1 MKTVVNNITIYEKD
15 HAANVNANAY
25 QTQGLGSLPDAK
37 SAYVDAAFQAE
48 CVLKIEYP
56 AKGTNAGLLKEERI
70 LQSKINDTDV
80 QLMRIYDLKKSLDG
94 NTFTVLAEPLFND
107 VRKHFMPVLDIPE
120 QVGILVAWQRATSVA
135 KPAINTN
142 LYKIALEGGATTS
155 MGTQH
160 MEQANLLQFFAG
172 KEGSLL
178 QMRNPLEFKKDNGT
192 MIISRR
198 LGREHAISGV
208 YTRNLKG
215 LEYTINTQDVVTAYY
230 PFAKYKPE
238 GSDEETLIELPNKVI
253 VQDNA
258 SLYTGNTK
266 PIDFSEDETVKD
278 VATLQTAFDAYV
290 LANEAE
296 RTPSI
301 SAKVDLITLRNQQGY
316 ENFVEWQTVQ
326 LGDGVDVYHPE
337 WDITLSARLMK
348 YQYNILTDRYESLEI
363 GDIKRTFLDDI
374 NNNFTNVSG
383 EITDAVNNVDLSDVR
398 NAIKDLGEKTDQN
411 TNDLNIVDGA
421 LNAVRDNVGNLT
433 TTVGEQGQLIN
444 DQGQKINSQGQ
455 LIDEYG
461 RAINDQGQLINSQGQ
476 LINSYG
482 ITINEHGQMINDQ
495 GQLIDGHSRAIN
507 EQGQLIDSQGN
518 LINSQGQKIN
528 EQGEIIDGQQT
539 TINEI
544 VDQLSD
550 VVTLPQTEALL
561 EEMGREITGN
571 NGGNVVL
578 DPPTRPERILI
589 MDTASLSTAKNVIQ
603 MNKSGIAFSTSG
615 QNGPFTSAWTI
626 DGIFN
631 AKWIQTG
638 ILSGN
643 NLQINL
649 DTGEVTF
656 VKGTIRNADL
666 TFLIDITTGQIA
678 SRGEIPAIGGTGTN
692 ITGFD
697 LKNGRL
703 DFISGAFGNAT
714 ANYGGLRTLP
724 QAGQSVYPSGSRG
737 RGWFAGS
744 APTITLQMGD
754 PVEAVWQTHKRAV
767 LLASTDYIEP
777 ETTELAGTPRSGYG
791 TYSDGGGYENMRGA
805 GMGVNQRYAPDT
817 SSAFVDDIGGNVS
830 QAWMFGRHGVFLA
843 SGYSYDSTIQGTGQY
858 MYPML
863 RLGMGI
869 VTKLNNAESIKQLA
883 STAQLV
889 SGYKIDMRSRIIQ
902 FWVGDSGKFEVIAK
916 RTDINSGGGD
926 SSFYGGMSFGQ
937 DSGGGKVWSKAI
949 YDRTTSSAANMF
961 ISNGGI
967 LARVSSARKYKTEI
981 TKPTE
986 IVEKAE
992 KILQIEPAQWKDK
1005 AEIKLTG
1012 DSKLYHGFIADEFHD
1027 LGLTEVVQ
1035 YNEDG
1040 EVEGLSYDRLTIYLL
1055 PLIKNLYKEIAELK
1069 KAKLEFSH
1077 KR

>member
-198 LGREHAISGV
+198 IGREHAISGV

-278 VATLQTAFDAYV
+278 AATLQTAFDAYV

-518 LINSQGQKIN
+518 LINSQGQKIDS
-528 EQGEIIDGQQT
+528 QGKIIDDQQT

-589 MDTASLSTAKNVIQ
+589 MDTASLATAKNVIQ
-603 MNKSGIAFSTSG
+603 MNQAGIAFSTNG
-615 QNGPFTSAWTI
+615 KDGPFTSAWTI

-666 TFLIDITTGQIA
+666 TFVMDITTGQIG
-678 SRGEIPAIGGTGTN
+678 SRGEFLSPNNTGETLPA
-692 ITGFD
+692 GFN
-697 LKNGRL
+697 LMQGRL
-703 DFISGAFGNAT
+703 DFYAGTFGEASVSFGGIRTETHSGQYLENGIW
-714 ANYGGLRTLP
+714 
-724 QAGQSVYPSGSRG
+724 QAGIWSGSLPAIALRMDN
-737 RGWFAGS
+737 
-744 APTITLQMGD
+744 PD
-754 PVEAVWQTHKRAV
+754 VNVWQSRNRAV
-767 LLASTDYIEP
+767 LLSSSDYQEP
-777 ETTELAGTPRSGYG
+777 YTINHLWSPTWLGYG
-791 TYSDGGGYENMRGA
+791 DVSGAVTKQNIVGGGIGVAQRGSYLDEA
-805 GMGVNQRYAPDT
+805 KMPKT
-817 SSAFVDDIGGNVS
+817 E
-830 QAWMFGRHGVFLA
+830 AWMIARHGVFLA
-843 SGYSYDSTIQGTGQY
+843 SGYAYESTVNGG
-858 MYPML
+858 
-863 RLGMGI
+863 
-869 VTKLNNAESIKQLA
+869 TKLTPSLVLGRGVVASGATAFEKELA
-883 STAQLV
+883 ATSTLTAGFKVELKAKNV
-889 SGYKIDMRSRIIQ
+889 VA
-902 FWVGDSGKFEVIAK
+902 WVGSTGDFRVQGMRTASGSANLVM
-916 RTDINSGGGD
+916 DGSGNI
-926 SSFYGGMSFGQ
+926 
-937 DSGGGKVWSKAI
+937 KK
-949 YDRTTSSAANMF
+949 
-961 ISNGGI
+961 
-967 LARVSSARKYKTEI
+967 VSSARKYKTAIKHLDELS
-981 TKPTE
+981 
-986 IVEKAE
+986 EKAE
-992 KILQIEPAQWKDK
+992 RMLKITPAKWVDK
-1005 AEIKLTG
+1005 EALKNYND
-1012 DSKLYHGFIADEFHD
+1012 DSSYYGFIADEFHE

-1035 YNEDG
+1035 YNEQG
-1040 EVEGLSYDRLTIYLL
+1040 EVESLSYDRLSIYLL

-1069 KAKLEFSH
+1069 KQH
-1077 KR
+1077 

>member
-135 KPAINTN
+135 KPAVNTN

-230 PFAKYKPE
+230 PFAKYKEE

-411 TNDLNIVDGA
+411 TSDLNIIDGA
-421 LNAVRDNVGNLT
+421 LNAVQGDLGNLT
-433 TTVGEQGQLIN
+433 STV
-444 DQGQKINSQGQ
+444 DSQGR
-455 LIDEYG
+455 L
-461 RAINDQGQLINSQGQ
+461 
-476 LINSYG
+476 
-482 ITINEHGQMINDQ
+482 INDQ
-495 GQLIDGHSRAIN
+495 GQLIDGHGRLIN
-507 EQGQLIDSQGN
+507 EQGDLINSQGET
-518 LINSQGQKIN
+518 INSQGQKIDS
-528 EQGEIIDGQQT
+528 QGKIINDQQT

-589 MDTASLSTAKNVIQ
+589 MDTTSLATAKNVIQ
-603 MNKSGIAFSTSG
+603 MNQAGMAFSTNG
-615 QNGPFTSAWTI
+615 KDGPFTSAWTI

-666 TFLIDITTGQIA
+666 TFVMDITTGQIG
-678 SRGEIPAIGGTGTN
+678 SRGEFLSPNNTGETLPA
-692 ITGFD
+692 GFN
-697 LKNGRL
+697 LMQGRL
-703 DFISGAFGNAT
+703 DFYAGTFGEASVSYGGITTETHSGMYLEGAQWQRGAWSGFRPAIALRMANVDTAVWQSRSRATLLSTAPYIEPTVAQITGRTYVTGYNFTTGNKPPLISGAG
-714 ANYGGLRTLP
+714 
-724 QAGQSVYPSGSRG
+724 
-737 RGWFAGS
+737 
-744 APTITLQMGD
+744 I
-754 PVEAVWQTHKRAV
+754 
-767 LLASTDYIEP
+767 
-777 ETTELAGTPRSGYG
+777 
-791 TYSDGGGYENMRGA
+791 
-805 GMGVNQRYAPDT
+805 GVNQNGASKDE
-817 SSAFVDDIGGNVS
+817 GGDFIS
-830 QAWMFGRHGVFLA
+830 QAWMFARNGVTLA
-843 SGYSYDSTIQGTGQY
+843 SGYSYDSTINGGTY
-858 MYPML
+858 ELIPSL
-863 RLGMGI
+863 SLGTTTVYSGD
-869 VTKLNNAESIKQLA
+869 TESVKQLA
-883 STAQLV
+883 ATATLQAGFKVAIQSRNVYFTIGSSGDFRVQGMRTASGSANLV
-889 SGYKIDMRSRIIQ
+889 MDGSGNIK
-902 FWVGDSGKFEVIAK
+902 K
-916 RTDINSGGGD
+916 
-926 SSFYGGMSFGQ
+926 
-937 DSGGGKVWSKAI
+937 
-949 YDRTTSSAANMF
+949 
-961 ISNGGI
+961 
-967 LARVSSARKYKTEI
+967 VSSARKYKTAIKHLDEI
-981 TKPTE
+981 S
-986 IVEKAE
+986 EKAE
-992 KILQIEPAQWKDK
+992 RMLEITPAKWVDK
-1005 AEIKLTG
+1005 EALKNYND
-1012 DSKLYHGFIADEFHD
+1012 DSSYYGFIADEFHE

-1035 YNEDG
+1035 YNEQG
-1040 EVEGLSYDRLTIYLL
+1040 EVESLSYDRLSIYLL

-1069 KAKLEFSH
+1069 KPN
-1077 KR
+1077 

>member
-1 MKTVVNNITIYEKD
+1 MKTIANVISIYEKD
-15 HAANVNANAY
+15 HAANVNTNAY
-25 QTQGLGSLPDAK
+25 QTQGLGTLPDAK
-37 SAYVDAAFQAE
+37 AAFVEGQFQEE
-48 CVLKIEYP
+48 CILTLQYP
-56 AKGTNAGLLKEERI
+56 ANGSNAGLLKEERI
-70 LQSKINDTDV
+70 LQSKINDTDI
-80 QLMRIYDLKKSLDG
+80 QLMRIYEVRKSLDG
-94 NTFTVLAEPLFND
+94 NMFTVLAEPLFND
-107 VRKHFMPVLDIPE
+107 VRKNFIPLLDITE
-120 QVGILVAWQRATSVA
+120 QVGILVAWQRAVALA
-135 KPAINTN
+135 KPALNTN

-198 LGREHAISGV
+198 LGREHAISAV
-208 YTRNLKG
+208 YTRNLNG

-238 GSDEETLIELPNKVI
+238 GSEEEILIELPNKVI

-258 SLYTGNTK
+258 ALYNGTTK
-266 PIDFSEDETVKD
+266 TVDFSEDETVKD
-278 VATLQTAFDAYV
+278 VATLQTAFDTYV

-296 RTPSI
+296 RTPNI
-301 SAKVDLITLRNQQGY
+301 SAKVDLITLRNQRGY
-316 ENFVEWQTVQ
+316 EKFIGWQTVQ
-326 LGDGVDVYHPE
+326 LGDGVDVYHPD

-348 YQYNILTDRYESLEI
+348 YHYNILTDRYESLEI

-374 NNNFTNVSG
+374 NNNFNNVTND
-383 EITDAVNNVDLSDVR
+383 INNAVNDADLSDVR
-398 NAIKDLGEKTDQN
+398 QAIKDLGEKTEQN

-421 LNAVRDNVGNLT
+421 LDAVRDNVGNLT

-455 LIDEYG
+455 LIDDYG

-482 ITINEHGQMINDQ
+482 LTINEHGQLINDQ

-507 EQGQLIDSQGN
+507 SQGQ
-518 LINSQGQKIN
+518 LINSQGELINAQGQKIDA
-528 EQGEIIDGQQT
+528 QGNIIDGQQT
-539 TINEI
+539 QIDEI
-544 VDQLSD
+544 VGQLSD

-589 MDTASLSTAKNVIQ
+589 MDTASLATAKNVIQ
-603 MNKSGIAFSTSG
+603 MNQSGMAFSTSG
-615 QNGPFTSAWTI
+615 KDGPFTSAWTI

-678 SRGEIPAIGGTGTN
+678 SRGEVPAITGSGTN
-692 ITGFD
+692 TVGFD
-697 LKNGRL
+697 IKNGTL
-703 DFISGAFGNAT
+703 DLIAGTWGNAST
-714 ANYGGLRTLP
+714 NYGGLRTLP
-724 QAGQSVYPSGSRG
+724 FAGQNITPSGSRS
-737 RGWFAGS
+737 RGDWAGT
-744 APTITLQMGD
+744 APAIAIQMGS
-754 PVEAVWQTHKRAV
+754 PVDALWQTHKRVA
-767 LLASTDYIEP
+767 LLASSDYVEP
-777 ETTELAGTPRSGYG
+777 SRTNLDRTYFNGYG
-791 TYSDGGGYENMRGA
+791 SNGDGTGLNMVGA
-805 GMGVNQRYAPDT
+805 GVGVYQNYSPN
-817 SSAFVDDIGGNVS
+817 SNMYVDEIDGYVS
-830 QAWMFGRHGVFLA
+830 EAWMFGRHGVTLA
-843 SGYSYDSTIQGTGQY
+843 SGYAYESMINGGRLIYPSIQIGQSKVLKGNTLESTKQQASTILMQAGWQIEARARNIRLWAGTTGK
-858 MYPML
+858 
-863 RLGMGI
+863 
-869 VTKLNNAESIKQLA
+869 VTIEA
-883 STAQLV
+883 
-889 SGYKIDMRSRIIQ
+889 R
-902 FWVGDSGKFEVIAK
+902 
-916 RTDINSGGGD
+916 RTDINTGGGD
-926 SSFYGGMSFGQ
+926 SASYGGMSFGA
-937 DSGGGKVWSKAI
+937 DSTRGRVWSMAV
-949 YDRTTSSAANMF
+949 YDRTYSGSANMF
-961 ISNGGI
+961 ITSAGTLG
-967 LARVSSARKYKTEI
+967 RVTSARKYKTEI
-981 TKPTE
+981 TKPQE
-986 IVEKAE
+986 VVEKAE

-1005 AEIKLTG
+1005 AEIKTHG
-1012 DSKLYHGFIADEFHD
+1012 DSKLYYGFIADEFHD
-1027 LGLTEVVQ
+1027 IGLTEVVQ
-1035 YNEDG
+1035 YNDEG

-1069 KAKLEFSH
+1069 KQN
-1077 KR
+1077 

>member
-1 MKTVVNNITIYEKD
+1 MKTVTNTITIYDKD
-15 HAANVNANAY
+15 HAANTNADAY
-25 QTQGLGSLPDAK
+25 RTQGLGTLPDAK
-37 SAYVDAAFQAE
+37 AAWVEGEFQEATI
-48 CVLKIEYP
+48 LHLTYP

-70 LQSKINDTDV
+70 LQTKINDTDV
-80 QLMRIYDLKKSLDG
+80 QLMRIYELRKSLDG

-107 VRKHFMPVLDIPE
+107 VRKNFIPLLDIQE
-120 QVGILVAWQRATSVA
+120 QVGILVAWQRATALA
-135 KPAINTN
+135 KPPVNTN

-155 MGTQH
+155 MATQH

-192 MIISRR
+192 MVISRR
-198 LGREHAISGV
+198 LGRENAISAV

-215 LEYTINTQDVVTAYY
+215 LDYTINTQEVVTAYY

-238 GSDEETLIELPNKVI
+238 DSEEEILIELPNKVI

-258 SLYTGNTK
+258 SLYNGTTK
-266 PIDFSEDETVKD
+266 TLDFSDDETVKD

-290 LANEAE
+290 AANEAE
-296 RTPSI
+296 RTPSV
-301 SAKVDLITLRNQQGY
+301 SAKVDIIALRNQAGY
-316 ENFVEWQTVQ
+316 EKFIGWQTVQ
-326 LGDGVDVYHPE
+326 LGDGVDVYHPD

-348 YQYNILTDRYESLEI
+348 YNYNILTDTYDSLEI

-374 NNNFTNVSG
+374 NNNFNNVST

-398 NAIKDLGEKTDQN
+398 EAIKDLGEKTDQN
-411 TNDLNIVDGA
+411 TSDLNILDGSLTAVEGELGSLTSTVD
-421 LNAVRDNVGNLT
+421 
-433 TTVGEQGQLIN
+433 
-444 DQGQKINSQGQ
+444 SQGR
-455 LIDEYG
+455 L
-461 RAINDQGQLINSQGQ
+461 
-476 LINSYG
+476 
-482 ITINEHGQMINDQ
+482 INDQ
-495 GQLIDGHSRAIN
+495 GQLIDGHGRLIN
-507 EQGQLIDSQGN
+507 EQGDLINSQGET
-518 LINSQGQKIN
+518 INSQGQKIDA
-528 EQGEIIDGQQT
+528 QGKVIDGQQT
-539 TINEI
+539 KIDEI

-589 MDTASLSTAKNVIQ
+589 MDTANLATAKNVIQ
-603 MNKSGIAFSTSG
+603 MNQAGIAFSTNG
-615 QNGPFTSAWTI
+615 KDGPFTSAWTI

-656 VKGTIRNADL
+656 VKGTIRNAEL

-724 QAGQSVYPSGSRG
+724 QAGMATQASGTKT
-737 RGWFAGS
+737 RGWWAGS

-754 PVEAVWQTHKRAV
+754 PVDELWQTHKRAV

-777 ETTELAGTPRSGYG
+777 EATSLAGSYFSGYG
-791 TYSDGGGYENMRGA
+791 TYTSGGSSENMRGA
-805 GMGVNQRYAPDT
+805 GIGINQNYAPSGST
-817 SSAFVDDIGGNVS
+817 AWVDEIGGNVS
-830 QAWMFGRHGVFLA
+830 QAWMFGRHGVVLA
-843 SGYSYDSTIQGTGQY
+843 SGYAYDSGFSGAKY

-863 RLGMGI
+863 RLGMGV

-883 STAQLV
+883 ATTQLS
-889 SGYKIDMRSRIIQ
+889 SGYKIDMRSKFFQ
-902 FWVGDSGKFEVIAK
+902 FWVSDTGKFEVLARRIDLG
-916 RTDINSGGGD
+916 TGGGGD
-926 SSFYGGMSFGQ
+926 NSMYGGMSFGS
-937 DSGGGKVWSKAI
+937 DGSGGRVWSTAI
-949 YDRTTSSAANMF
+949 YQRTYSGSATMTVTSA
-961 ISNGGI
+961 GTLG
-967 LARVSSARKYKTEI
+967 RVTSARKYKTEI
-981 TKPTE
+981 TKPQE

-1005 AEIKLTG
+1005 AEIKTHG
-1012 DSKLYHGFIADEFHD
+1012 DSKYYHGFIADEFHE

-1035 YNEDG
+1035 YNDEG

-1069 KAKLEFSH
+1069 KQN
-1077 KR
+1077 

>member
-1 MKTVVNNITIYEKD
+1 MKTVLNNITIYEKD

-476 LINSYG
+476 LINEYG
-482 ITINEHGQMINDQ
+482 ITINEQGQMINDQ

-518 LINSQGQKIN
+518 LINSQGQKIDS
-528 EQGEIIDGQQT
+528 QGKIIDDQQT

-550 VVTLPQTEALL
+550 MVTLPQTEALL

-589 MDTASLSTAKNVIQ
+589 MDTPNLATAKKVIQ
-603 MNKSGIAFSTSG
+603 MNQNGMAFSTTG
-615 QNGPFTSAWTI
+615 KDGPFTSAWTI

-666 TFLIDITTGQIA
+666 TFVMDITTGQIG
-678 SRGEIPAIGGTGTN
+678 SRGEFLSPNNTGETLPA
-692 ITGFD
+692 GFN
-697 LKNGRL
+697 LMQGRL
-703 DFISGAFGNAT
+703 DFYAGTFGEASVSYGGITTETHSGMYLEGAQWQRGAWSGFRPAIALRMANVDTAVWQSRSRATLLSTTPYIEPTVAQITGRTYVTGYNFTTGNKPPLISGAG
-714 ANYGGLRTLP
+714 
-724 QAGQSVYPSGSRG
+724 
-737 RGWFAGS
+737 
-744 APTITLQMGD
+744 I
-754 PVEAVWQTHKRAV
+754 
-767 LLASTDYIEP
+767 
-777 ETTELAGTPRSGYG
+777 
-791 TYSDGGGYENMRGA
+791 
-805 GMGVNQRYAPDT
+805 GVNQNGASKDE
-817 SSAFVDDIGGNVS
+817 GGDFIS
-830 QAWMFGRHGVFLA
+830 QAWMFARNGVTLA
-843 SGYSYDSTIQGTGQY
+843 SGYSYDSTINGGTY
-858 MYPML
+858 ELIPSL
-863 RLGMGI
+863 SLGTTTVYSGDTDA
-869 VTKLNNAESIKQLA
+869 VKQLA
-883 STAQLV
+883 ATATLQAGFKVAIQSRNVYFTVGSSGDFRVQGMRTASGSANLV
-889 SGYKIDMRSRIIQ
+889 MDGSGNIK
-902 FWVGDSGKFEVIAK
+902 K
-916 RTDINSGGGD
+916 
-926 SSFYGGMSFGQ
+926 
-937 DSGGGKVWSKAI
+937 
-949 YDRTTSSAANMF
+949 
-961 ISNGGI
+961 
-967 LARVSSARKYKTEI
+967 VSSARKYKTAIKHLDELS
-981 TKPTE
+981 
-986 IVEKAE
+986 EKAE
-992 KILQIEPAQWKDK
+992 RMLEITPAKWVDK
-1005 AEIKLTG
+1005 EALKNYND
-1012 DSKLYHGFIADEFHD
+1012 DSSYYGFIADEFHE

-1035 YNEDG
+1035 YNEAG
-1040 EVEGLSYDRLTIYLL
+1040 EVESLSYDRLTIYLL

-1069 KAKLEFSH
+1069 SKN
-1077 KR
+1077 

>member
-1 MKTVVNNITIYEKD
+1 MKTIANVISIYEKD

-25 QTQGLGSLPDAK
+25 QTQGLGTLPDAK
-37 SAYVDAAFQAE
+37 AAFVEGQFQEE
-48 CVLKIEYP
+48 CVLTLQYP
-56 AKGTNAGLLKEERI
+56 ANGSNASLLKEERI
-70 LQSKINDTDV
+70 LQSKINDTDI
-80 QLMRIYDLKKSLDG
+80 QLMRIYEVRKSLDG

-107 VRKHFMPVLDIPE
+107 VRKNFIPLLDITE
-120 QVGILVAWQRATSVA
+120 QVGILVAWQRAVALA
-135 KPAINTN
+135 KPAVNTN

-155 MGTQH
+155 MATQH

-198 LGREHAISGV
+198 LGREHAISAV
-208 YTRNLKG
+208 YTRNLNG

-238 GSDEETLIELPNKVI
+238 GSEEEILIELPNKVI

-258 SLYTGNTK
+258 GLYNGTTK
-266 PIDFSEDETVKD
+266 TVDFSEDETVKD

-296 RTPSI
+296 RTPNI
-301 SAKVDLITLRNQQGY
+301 SAKVDLITLRNQRGY
-316 ENFVEWQTVQ
+316 EKFIGWQTVQ
-326 LGDGVDVYHPE
+326 LGDGVDVYHPD

-348 YQYNILTDRYESLEI
+348 YHYNILTDRYESLEI

-374 NNNFTNVSG
+374 NNNFNNVAND
-383 EITDAVNNVDLSDVR
+383 INNAVNDADLSDVR
-398 NAIKDLGEKTDQN
+398 EAIKDLGEKTDQN
-411 TNDLNIVDGA
+411 TNDLNITNGA
-421 LNAVRDNVGNLT
+421 LDAVRDNVGNLT
-433 TTVGEQGQLIN
+433 NTVGEQGQLIN
-444 DQGQKINSQGQ
+444 EQGQKINSQGQ
-455 LIDEYG
+455 LIDDYG

-482 ITINEHGQMINDQ
+482 ITINEQGQMINDQ

-507 EQGQLIDSQGN
+507 EQGQLINDQGDVINTHGQRLDEQGN
-518 LINSQGQKIN
+518 
-528 EQGEIIDGQQT
+528 IIDDQQT
-539 TINEI
+539 SINEI

-589 MDTASLSTAKNVIQ
+589 MDTASLATAKNVIQ

-666 TFLIDITTGQIA
+666 TFVMDITTGQIG
-678 SRGEIPAIGGTGTN
+678 SRGEFLSPNNTGETLPA
-692 ITGFD
+692 GFN
-697 LKNGRL
+697 LMQGRL
-703 DFISGAFGNAT
+703 DFYAGTFGEASVSYGGITTETHSGMYLEGTQWQRGAWSGFRPAIALRMANVDTAVWQSRSRATLLSTAPYIEPTVAQITGRTYVTGYNFTTGNKPPLISGAG
-714 ANYGGLRTLP
+714 
-724 QAGQSVYPSGSRG
+724 
-737 RGWFAGS
+737 
-744 APTITLQMGD
+744 I
-754 PVEAVWQTHKRAV
+754 
-767 LLASTDYIEP
+767 
-777 ETTELAGTPRSGYG
+777 
-791 TYSDGGGYENMRGA
+791 
-805 GMGVNQRYAPDT
+805 GVNQNGASKDE
-817 SSAFVDDIGGNVS
+817 GGDFIS
-830 QAWMFGRHGVFLA
+830 QAWMFARNGVTLA
-843 SGYSYDSTIQGTGQY
+843 SGYSYDSTINGGTY
-858 MYPML
+858 ELIPSL
-863 RLGMGI
+863 SLGTTTVYSGDI
-869 VTKLNNAESIKQLA
+869 DAVKQLA
-883 STAQLV
+883 ATATLQAGFKVAIQSRNVYLTIGSSGDFRVQGMRTASGSANLV
-889 SGYKIDMRSRIIQ
+889 MDGSGNIK
-902 FWVGDSGKFEVIAK
+902 K
-916 RTDINSGGGD
+916 
-926 SSFYGGMSFGQ
+926 
-937 DSGGGKVWSKAI
+937 
-949 YDRTTSSAANMF
+949 
-961 ISNGGI
+961 
-967 LARVSSARKYKTEI
+967 VSSARKYKTAIEHLDVLDEKAKRMLEI
-981 TKPTE
+981 T
-986 IVEKAE
+986 
-992 KILQIEPAQWKDK
+992 PAKWVDK
-1005 AEIKLTG
+1005 EALKNYND
-1012 DSKLYHGFIADEFHD
+1012 DSNYYGFIADEFHD

-1040 EVEGLSYDRLTIYLL
+1040 EVESLSYDRLTIYLL

-1069 KAKLEFSH
+1069 KQN
-1077 KR
+1077 

>member
-290 LANEAE
+290 LSNEAE

-316 ENFVEWQTVQ
+316 EKFVEWQTVQ

-411 TNDLNIVDGA
+411 TNDLNIIDGA
-421 LNAVRDNVGNLT
+421 LTAVQGEVGNLNT
-433 TTVGEQGQLIN
+433 SVDEQGRLINEQGQLIDGYGN
-444 DQGQKINSQGQ
+444 AIDEQGRLINSQGN
-455 LIDEYG
+455 LINQHG
-461 RAINDQGQLINSQGQ
+461 QTINEQGQLINSQG
-476 LINSYG
+476 
-482 ITINEHGQMINDQ
+482 E
-495 GQLIDGHSRAIN
+495 
-507 EQGQLIDSQGN
+507 
-518 LINSQGQKIN
+518 LINSQGQKID
-528 EQGEIIDGQQT
+528 EQGNIIDGQQT
-539 TINEI
+539 QIDDI

-656 VKGTIRNADL
+656 VKGTIRNAEL

-678 SRGEIPAIGGTGTN
+678 SRGEIPSIGGTGTN

-703 DFISGAFGNAT
+703 DFISGAFGNAS

-724 QAGQSVYPSGSRG
+724 QAGMATQASGTKT
-737 RGWFAGS
+737 RGWWAGS

-754 PVEAVWQTHKRAV
+754 PVDELWQTHKRAV

-777 ETTELAGTPRSGYG
+777 DSTSLAGSYFSGYG
-791 TYSDGGGYENMRGA
+791 TYTAGGSSENMRGA
-805 GMGVNQRYAPDT
+805 GIGINQNYAPSGST
-817 SSAFVDDIGGNVS
+817 AWVDEIGGNVS

-843 SGYSYDSTIQGTGQY
+843 SGYAYDSGFSGAKY

-863 RLGMGI
+863 RLGMGV

-883 STAQLV
+883 ATTQLT
-889 SGYKIDMRSRIIQ
+889 SGYKIDMRSKFFQ
-902 FWVGDSGKFEVIAK
+902 FWVSDTGKFEVIA
-916 RTDINSGGGD
+916 RRIDLGSGGAGD
-926 SSFYGGMSFGQ
+926 NSMYGGMSFGS
-937 DSGGGKVWSKAI
+937 DGTGGRVWSMAV
-949 YDRTTSSAANMF
+949 YNRTYSGSATMTVTSA
-961 ISNGGI
+961 GTLG
-967 LARVSSARKYKTEI
+967 RVTSARKYKTEI
-981 TKPTE
+981 TKPQE
-986 IVEKAE
+986 VVEKAE

-1005 AEIKLTG
+1005 AEIKTHG

-1027 LGLTEVVQ
+1027 IGLTEVVQ
-1035 YNEDG
+1035 YNDDG
-1040 EVEGLSYDRLTIYLL
+1040 EVEGLSYDRLSIYLV

-1069 KAKLEFSH
+1069 SKN
-1077 KR
+1077 

>member
-1 MKTVVNNITIYEKD
+1 MKTIANVISIYEKD

-25 QTQGLGSLPDAK
+25 QTQGLGTLPDAK
-37 SAYVDAAFQAE
+37 AAFVEGQFQE
-48 CVLKIEYP
+48 ELVLTLQYP
-56 AKGTNAGLLKEERI
+56 ANGSNAGLLKEERI
-70 LQSKINDTDV
+70 LQSKINDTDI
-80 QLMRIYDLKKSLDG
+80 QLMRIYEVRKSLDG

-107 VRKHFMPVLDIPE
+107 VRKNFIPLLDITE
-120 QVGILVAWQRATSVA
+120 QVGILVAWQRAVALA
-135 KPAINTN
+135 KPALNTN

-155 MGTQH
+155 MATQH

-198 LGREHAISGV
+198 LGREHAISAV
-208 YTRNLKG
+208 YTRNLNG

-238 GSDEETLIELPNKVI
+238 GSEEEILIELPNKVI

-258 SLYTGNTK
+258 GLYNGTTK
-266 PIDFSEDETVKD
+266 TVDFSEDETVKD

-296 RTPSI
+296 RTPNI
-301 SAKVDLITLRNQQGY
+301 SAKVDLITLRNQRGY
-316 ENFVEWQTVQ
+316 EKFIGWQTVQ
-326 LGDGVDVYHPE
+326 LGDGVDVYHPD

-348 YQYNILTDRYESLEI
+348 YHYNILTDRYESLEI

-374 NNNFTNVSG
+374 NNNFNNVTND
-383 EITDAVNNVDLSDVR
+383 INNAVNDADLSDVR
-398 NAIKDLGEKTDQN
+398 QAIKDLGEKTEQN

-421 LNAVRDNVGNLT
+421 LDAVRDNVGNLT

-444 DQGQKINSQGQ
+444 NQGQKINSQGQ
-455 LIDEYG
+455 LIDDYG

-507 EQGQLIDSQGN
+507 DQGQLINSQGE
-518 LINSQGQKIN
+518 LINSQGQKIDA
-528 EQGEIIDGQQT
+528 QGNIIDGQQT
-539 TINEI
+539 QIDEI
-544 VDQLSD
+544 VGQLSD

-589 MDTASLSTAKNVIQ
+589 MDTANIATAKNVIQ
-603 MNKSGIAFSTSG
+603 MNQSGIAFSTSG

-638 ILSGN
+638 VLSGN

-656 VKGTIRNADL
+656 VKGTIRNAEL

-678 SRGEIPAIGGTGTN
+678 SRGEIPSIGGTGTN

-724 QAGQSVYPSGSRG
+724 QAGMATQASGTKT
-737 RGWFAGS
+737 RGWWAGS

-754 PVEAVWQTHKRAV
+754 PVDELWQTHKRAV

-777 ETTELAGTPRSGYG
+777 DSTSLAGSYFSGYG
-791 TYSDGGGYENMRGA
+791 TYTAGGSSENMRGA
-805 GMGVNQRYAPDT
+805 GIGINQNYAPSD
-817 SSAFVDDIGGNVS
+817 SNAWVDEIGGNVS

-843 SGYSYDSTIQGTGQY
+843 SGYAYDSGFSGARY

-863 RLGMGI
+863 RLGMGV

-883 STAQLV
+883 STAQLTA
-889 SGYKIDMRSRIIQ
+889 GYKIDMRAKFMQ
-902 FWVGDSGKFEVIAK
+902 FWLPDNGKFEVIA
-916 RTDINSGGGD
+916 RRIDLGSGGAGD
-926 SSFYGGMSFGQ
+926 NSMYGGMSFGS
-937 DSGGGKVWSKAI
+937 DGSGGRVWSTSI
-949 YDRTTSSAANMF
+949 YQRTYSGSATMTVTSA
-961 ISNGGI
+961 GTLG
-967 LARVSSARKYKTEI
+967 RVTSARKYKTEI
-981 TKPTE
+981 TKPQE
-986 IVEKAE
+986 VIEKAE

-1005 AEIKLTG
+1005 AEIKTHG

-1035 YNEDG
+1035 YNDEG

-1069 KAKLEFSH
+1069 KQN
-1077 KR
+1077 

>member
-1 MKTVVNNITIYEKD
+1 MKTIANVISIYEKD

-25 QTQGLGSLPDAK
+25 QTQGLGTLPDAK
-37 SAYVDAAFQAE
+37 AAFVEGQFQEE
-48 CVLKIEYP
+48 CVLTLQYP
-56 AKGTNAGLLKEERI
+56 ANGSNAGLLKEERI
-70 LQSKINDTDV
+70 LQSKINDTDI
-80 QLMRIYDLKKSLDG
+80 QLMRIYEVRKSLDG

-107 VRKHFMPVLDIPE
+107 VRKNFIPLLDITE
-120 QVGILVAWQRATSVA
+120 QVGILVAWQRAVALA
-135 KPAINTN
+135 KPALNTN

-155 MGTQH
+155 MATQH

-198 LGREHAISGV
+198 LGREHAISAV
-208 YTRNLKG
+208 YTRNLNG

-238 GSDEETLIELPNKVI
+238 GSEEEILIELPNKVI

-258 SLYTGNTK
+258 GLYNGTTK
-266 PIDFSEDETVKD
+266 TVDFSEDETVKD

-296 RTPSI
+296 RTPNI
-301 SAKVDLITLRNQQGY
+301 SAKVDLITLRNQRGY
-316 ENFVEWQTVQ
+316 EKFIGWQTVQ
-326 LGDGVDVYHPE
+326 LGDGVDVYHPD

-348 YQYNILTDRYESLEI
+348 YHYNILTDRYESLEI

-374 NNNFTNVSG
+374 NNNFNNVAND
-383 EITDAVNNVDLSDVR
+383 INNAVNDADLSDVR
-398 NAIKDLGEKTDQN
+398 EAIKDLGEKTDQN
-411 TNDLNIVDGA
+411 TNDLNITNGA
-421 LNAVRDNVGNLT
+421 LDAVRDNVGNLT
-433 TTVGEQGQLIN
+433 NTVGEQGQLIN

-455 LIDEYG
+455 LIDDYG

-482 ITINEHGQMINDQ
+482 ITINEQGQMINDQ

-507 EQGQLIDSQGN
+507 EQGQLINDQGDVINTHGQRLDEQGN
-518 LINSQGQKIN
+518 
-528 EQGEIIDGQQT
+528 IIDDQQT
-539 TINEI
+539 SINEI

-589 MDTASLSTAKNVIQ
+589 MDTASLATAKNVIQ

-666 TFLIDITTGQIA
+666 TFVMDITTGQIG
-678 SRGEIPAIGGTGTN
+678 SRGEYLSPNNTGQTLPA
-692 ITGFD
+692 GFN
-697 LKNGRL
+697 LMHGRL
-703 DFISGAFGNAT
+703 DFYAGTFGEASVS
-714 ANYGGLRTLP
+714 YGGIRTETHSGQYLENGIW
-724 QAGQSVYPSGSRG
+724 QAGIWSGSLPAIALRMDN
-737 RGWFAGS
+737 
-744 APTITLQMGD
+744 PD
-754 PVEAVWQTHKRAV
+754 VNVWQSRNRAV
-767 LLASTDYIEP
+767 LLSSSDYQEP
-777 ETTELAGTPRSGYG
+777 YTINHLWSPTWLGYG
-791 TYSDGGGYENMRGA
+791 DVSGAVTKQNIVGGGIGVAQRGSYLDEA
-805 GMGVNQRYAPDT
+805 KMPKT
-817 SSAFVDDIGGNVS
+817 E
-830 QAWMFGRHGVFLA
+830 AWMIARHGVFLGSGYAYESTVNGGTKLTPSLVLGRGVVA
-843 SGYSYDSTIQGTGQY
+843 SGATSFEKELAATST
-858 MYPML
+858 L
-863 RLGMGI
+863 
-869 VTKLNNAESIKQLA
+869 
-883 STAQLV
+883 TAGFKVELKAKNV
-889 SGYKIDMRSRIIQ
+889 VA
-902 FWVGDSGKFEVIAK
+902 WVGSSGDFRVQGM
-916 RTDINSGGGD
+916 RTASGSANLVMDG
-926 SSFYGGMSFGQ
+926 
-937 DSGGGKVWSKAI
+937 SGNIKK
-949 YDRTTSSAANMF
+949 
-961 ISNGGI
+961 
-967 LARVSSARKYKTEI
+967 VSSARKYKTAIEHLDVLDEKAKRMLEI
-981 TKPTE
+981 T
-986 IVEKAE
+986 
-992 KILQIEPAQWKDK
+992 PAKWVDK
-1005 AEIKLTG
+1005 EALKHYND
-1012 DSKLYHGFIADEFHD
+1012 DSNYYGFIADEFHD

-1035 YNEDG
+1035 YNEEG

-1069 KAKLEFSH
+1069 KQN
-1077 KR
+1077 

>member
-215 LEYTINTQDVVTAYY
+215 LEYTLNTQDVVTAYY
-230 PFAKYKPE
+230 PFAKYKEE

-258 SLYTGNTK
+258 NLYTGNTK

-296 RTPSI
+296 RTPSV

-398 NAIKDLGEKTDQN
+398 NAIKDLDEKTDQN
-411 TNDLNIVDGA
+411 TSDLNILDGS
-421 LNAVRDNVGNLT
+421 LSAVEGNLGNLT
-433 TTVGEQGQLIN
+433 STVDSQGRLINEQG
-444 DQGQKINSQGQ
+444 D
-455 LIDEYG
+455 LIDGHG
-461 RAINDQGQLINSQGQ
+461 RTINEQGQLINSQG
-476 LINSYG
+476 
-482 ITINEHGQMINDQ
+482 E
-495 GQLIDGHSRAIN
+495 
-507 EQGQLIDSQGN
+507 

-656 VKGTIRNADL
+656 VKGTIRNAEL

-678 SRGEIPAIGGTGTN
+678 SRGEIPSIGGTGTN

-703 DFISGAFGNAT
+703 DFISGAFGNAS

-724 QAGQSVYPSGSRG
+724 QAGMATQASGTKT
-737 RGWFAGS
+737 RGWWAGS

-754 PVEAVWQTHKRAV
+754 PVDELWQTHKRAV

-777 ETTELAGTPRSGYG
+777 DSTSLAGSYFSGYG
-791 TYSDGGGYENMRGA
+791 TYTSGGSSENMRGA
-805 GMGVNQRYAPDT
+805 GIGINQNYAPSGST
-817 SSAFVDDIGGNVS
+817 AWVDEIGGNVS
-830 QAWMFGRHGVFLA
+830 QAWMFGRHGVVLA
-843 SGYSYDSTIQGTGQY
+843 SGYAYDSGFSGAKY

-863 RLGMGI
+863 RLGMGV

-883 STAQLV
+883 ATTQLT
-889 SGYKIDMRSRIIQ
+889 SGYKIDMRSKFFQ
-902 FWVGDSGKFEVIAK
+902 FWVSDTGKFEVIA
-916 RTDINSGGGD
+916 RRIDLGSGGAGD
-926 SSFYGGMSFGQ
+926 NSMYGGMSLGS
-937 DSGGGKVWSKAI
+937 DGTGGRVWSKSI
-949 YDRTTSSAANMF
+949 YQRTYSGSANMF
-961 ISNGGI
+961 ITSAGTLG
-967 LARVSSARKYKTEI
+967 RVTSARKYKTEI
-981 TKPTE
+981 IKPQE
-986 IVEKAE
+986 LVEKAE

-1005 AEIKLTG
+1005 AEIKTHG

-1035 YNEDG
+1035 YNDDG
-1040 EVEGLSYDRLTIYLL
+1040 EVEGLSYDRLSIYLL

-1069 KAKLEFSH
+1069 SKN
-1077 KR
+1077 

>member
-278 VATLQTAFDAYV
+278 VATLQVAFDAYV

-411 TNDLNIVDGA
+411 TNDLNIIDGA
-421 LNAVRDNVGNLT
+421 LDAVQGDLGNLT
-433 TTVGEQGQLIN
+433 STVDSQGRLIN
-444 DQGQKINSQGQ
+444 N
-455 LIDEYG
+455 
-461 RAINDQGQLINSQGQ
+461 
-476 LINSYG
+476 
-482 ITINEHGQMINDQ
+482 Q
-495 GQLIDGHSRAIN
+495 GQLIDGHGRLIN
-507 EQGQLIDSQGN
+507 EQGN
-518 LINSQGQKIN
+518 LINSQGETINSQGQKIDS
-528 EQGEIIDGQQT
+528 QGKIIDDQQT

-603 MNKSGIAFSTSG
+603 MNQAGIAFSTNG
-615 QNGPFTSAWTI
+615 KDGPFTSAWTI

-666 TFLIDITTGQIA
+666 TFVMDITTGQIG
-678 SRGEIPAIGGTGTN
+678 SRGEFLSPNNTGETLPA
-692 ITGFD
+692 GFN
-697 LKNGRL
+697 LMQGRL
-703 DFISGAFGNAT
+703 DFYAGTFGEASVS
-714 ANYGGLRTLP
+714 YGGIRTETHSGQYLKNGIW
-724 QAGQSVYPSGSRG
+724 QAGIWSGSLPAIALRMDN
-737 RGWFAGS
+737 
-744 APTITLQMGD
+744 PD
-754 PVEAVWQTHKRAV
+754 VNVWQSRNRAV
-767 LLASTDYIEP
+767 LLSSSDYQEP
-777 ETTELAGTPRSGYG
+777 YTINNLWSPTWLGYG
-791 TYSDGGGYENMRGA
+791 DVSGAVTKQNIVGGGIGVAQRGTLLDEA
-805 GMGVNQRYAPDT
+805 KSPKT
-817 SSAFVDDIGGNVS
+817 E
-830 QAWMFGRHGVFLA
+830 AWMIARHGVYLA
-843 SGYSYDSTIQGTGQY
+843 SGYNYESTVNGG
-858 MYPML
+858 
-863 RLGMGI
+863 
-869 VTKLNNAESIKQLA
+869 TKLTPSLVLGRGVVGASASDFEKELA
-883 STAQLV
+883 ATSTLTAGFKVELKAKNV
-889 SGYKIDMRSRIIQ
+889 VA
-902 FWVGDSGKFEVIAK
+902 WVGSTGDFRVQGMRTASGSANLVM
-916 RTDINSGGGD
+916 DGSGNI
-926 SSFYGGMSFGQ
+926 
-937 DSGGGKVWSKAI
+937 KK
-949 YDRTTSSAANMF
+949 
-961 ISNGGI
+961 
-967 LARVSSARKYKTEI
+967 VSSARKYKTAVKHLDELS
-981 TKPTE
+981 
-986 IVEKAE
+986 EKAE
-992 KILQIEPAQWKDK
+992 RMLEITPAKWVDK
-1005 AEIKLTG
+1005 EALKNYND
-1012 DSKLYHGFIADEFHD
+1012 DSSYYGFIADEFHE

-1035 YNEDG
+1035 YNEQG
-1040 EVEGLSYDRLTIYLL
+1040 EVESLSYDRLSIYLL

-1069 KAKLEFSH
+1069 KQN
-1077 KR
+1077 

>member
-1 MKTVVNNITIYEKD
+1 MKTIANVISIYEKD

-25 QTQGLGSLPDAK
+25 QTQGLGTLPDAK
-37 SAYVDAAFQAE
+37 AAFVEGQFQE
-48 CVLKIEYP
+48 ELVLTLQYP
-56 AKGTNAGLLKEERI
+56 ANGSNAGLLKEERI
-70 LQSKINDTDV
+70 LQSKINDTDI
-80 QLMRIYDLKKSLDG
+80 QLMRIYEVRKSLDG

-107 VRKHFMPVLDIPE
+107 VRKNFIPLLDITE
-120 QVGILVAWQRATSVA
+120 QVGILVAWQRAVALA
-135 KPAINTN
+135 KPALNTN

-155 MGTQH
+155 MATQH

-198 LGREHAISGV
+198 LGREHAISAV
-208 YTRNLKG
+208 YTRNLNG

-238 GSDEETLIELPNKVI
+238 GSEEEILIELPNKVI

-258 SLYTGNTK
+258 GLYNGTTK
-266 PIDFSEDETVKD
+266 TVDFSEDETVKD
-278 VATLQTAFDAYV
+278 VATLQTAFDTYV

-296 RTPSI
+296 RTPNI
-301 SAKVDLITLRNQQGY
+301 SAKVDLITLRNQRGY
-316 ENFVEWQTVQ
+316 EKFIGWQTVQ
-326 LGDGVDVYHPE
+326 LGDGVDVYHPD

-348 YQYNILTDRYESLEI
+348 YHYNILTDRYESLEI

-374 NNNFTNVSG
+374 NNNFNNVAND
-383 EITDAVNNVDLSDVR
+383 INNAVNDADLSDVR
-398 NAIKDLGEKTDQN
+398 QAIKDLGEKTDQN
-411 TNDLNIVDGA
+411 TSDLNIIDGA
-421 LNAVRDNVGNLT
+421 LDAVQGDLGNLT
-433 TTVGEQGQLIN
+433 STVDSQGRLIN
-444 DQGQKINSQGQ
+444 DQGQ
-455 LIDEYG
+455 LIDTHG
-461 RAINDQGQLINSQGQ
+461 RTINEQGQLINSQG
-476 LINSYG
+476 
-482 ITINEHGQMINDQ
+482 E
-495 GQLIDGHSRAIN
+495 
-507 EQGQLIDSQGN
+507 
-518 LINSQGQKIN
+518 LINSQGQKID
-528 EQGEIIDGQQT
+528 EQGNIIDGQQT
-539 TINEI
+539 QIDDI

-589 MDTASLSTAKNVIQ
+589 MDTASLATAKNVIQ
-603 MNKSGIAFSTSG
+603 MNQAGIAFSTNG
-615 QNGPFTSAWTI
+615 KDGPFTSAWTI

-656 VKGTIRNADL
+656 VKGTIRNAEL

-791 TYSDGGGYENMRGA
+791 TYSEGGGYENMRGA
-805 GMGVNQRYAPDT
+805 GMGVNQRYAPDS
-817 SSAFVDDIGGNVS
+817 SSAFVDEIGGNVS

-843 SGYSYDSTIQGTGQY
+843 SGYSYDTTMTGSQRY

-869 VTKLNNAESIKQLA
+869 VTKLNNSESIKQLA
-883 STAQLV
+883 STAQLTA
-889 SGYKIDMRSRIIQ
+889 GYKIDMRSRLIQ
-902 FWVGDSGKFEVIAK
+902 FWLGDEGKFEVIG
-916 RTDINSGGGD
+916 RRIDLGSGGAGD
-926 SSFYGGMSFGQ
+926 NSMYGGMSFGS
-937 DSGGGKVWSKAI
+937 DGTGGRVWSKSV
-949 YDRTTSSAANMF
+949 YERTYSGSATMTVTSA
-961 ISNGGI
+961 GTLG
-967 LARVSSARKYKTEI
+967 RVTSARKYKTEI
-981 TKPTE
+981 TKPQE

-992 KILQIEPAQWKDK
+992 KVLQIEPAQWKDK
-1005 AEIKLTG
+1005 AEIKTHG
-1012 DSKLYHGFIADEFHD
+1012 DSKLYYGFIADEFHD

-1035 YNEDG
+1035 YNDEG

-1069 KAKLEFSH
+1069 KQN
-1077 KR
+1077 

>member
-1 MKTVVNNITIYEKD
+1 MKTIANVISIYEKD

-25 QTQGLGSLPDAK
+25 QTQGLGTLPDAK
-37 SAYVDAAFQAE
+37 AAFVEGQFQE
-48 CVLKIEYP
+48 ELVLTLQYP
-56 AKGTNAGLLKEERI
+56 ANGSNAGLLKEERI
-70 LQSKINDTDV
+70 LQSKINDTDI
-80 QLMRIYDLKKSLDG
+80 QLMRIYELRKSLDG

-107 VRKHFMPVLDIPE
+107 VRKNFIPVLDITE
-120 QVGILVAWQRATSVA
+120 QVGILVAWQRAVALA
-135 KPAINTN
+135 KPALNTN

-155 MGTQH
+155 MATQH

-198 LGREHAISGV
+198 LGREHAISAV
-208 YTRNLKG
+208 YTRNLNG

-238 GSDEETLIELPNKVI
+238 GSEEEILIELPNKVI

-258 SLYTGNTK
+258 GLYNGTTK
-266 PIDFSEDETVKD
+266 TVDFSEDETVKD

-296 RTPSI
+296 RTPNI
-301 SAKVDLITLRNQQGY
+301 SAKVDLITLRNQRGY
-316 ENFVEWQTVQ
+316 EKFIGWQTVQ
-326 LGDGVDVYHPE
+326 LGDGVDVYHPD

-348 YQYNILTDRYESLEI
+348 YHYNILTDRYESLEI

-374 NNNFTNVSG
+374 NNNFNNVAND
-383 EITDAVNNVDLSDVR
+383 INNAVNDADLSDVR
-398 NAIKDLGEKTDQN
+398 QAIKDLGEKTEQN

-421 LNAVRDNVGNLT
+421 LDAVRDNVGNLT

-455 LIDEYG
+455 LIDDYG

-518 LINSQGQKIN
+518 LINSQGQKIDD
-528 EQGEIIDGQQT
+528 QGKIIDDQQT
-539 TINEI
+539 SINEI

-550 VVTLPQTEALL
+550 VVTLPQTQALL

-589 MDTASLSTAKNVIQ
+589 MDTPNLATAKKVIQ
-603 MNKSGIAFSTSG
+603 MNQNGMAFSTNG
-615 QNGPFTSAWTI
+615 KDGPFTSAWTI

-666 TFLIDITTGQIA
+666 TFVMDITTGQIG
-678 SRGEIPAIGGTGTN
+678 SRGEYLSPNNTGETLPA
-692 ITGFD
+692 GFN
-697 LKNGRL
+697 LMHGRL
-703 DFISGAFGNAT
+703 DFYAGTFGEASVSYGGITTETHSGMYLDGTQWQRGAWSGFRPAIALRMANVDTTVWQSRSRATLLSTTPYIEPTVAQITGRTYVKGYNFTTGNKPPLISGAG
-714 ANYGGLRTLP
+714 
-724 QAGQSVYPSGSRG
+724 
-737 RGWFAGS
+737 
-744 APTITLQMGD
+744 I
-754 PVEAVWQTHKRAV
+754 
-767 LLASTDYIEP
+767 
-777 ETTELAGTPRSGYG
+777 
-791 TYSDGGGYENMRGA
+791 
-805 GMGVNQRYAPDT
+805 GVNQNGASKDE
-817 SSAFVDDIGGNVS
+817 GGDFIS
-830 QAWMFGRHGVFLA
+830 QAWMFARNGVTLA
-843 SGYSYDSTIQGTGQY
+843 SGYSYDSTINGGTY
-858 MYPML
+858 EIIPSL
-863 RLGMGI
+863 SLGTTTVYNGD
-869 VTKLNNAESIKQLA
+869 TEAIKQLA
-883 STAQLV
+883 ATATLQAGFKVAIQSRNVYFTVGSSGDFRVQGMRTASGSANLV
-889 SGYKIDMRSRIIQ
+889 MDGSGNIK
-902 FWVGDSGKFEVIAK
+902 K
-916 RTDINSGGGD
+916 
-926 SSFYGGMSFGQ
+926 
-937 DSGGGKVWSKAI
+937 
-949 YDRTTSSAANMF
+949 
-961 ISNGGI
+961 
-967 LARVSSARKYKTEI
+967 VSSARKYKTAIEHLDVLDEKAKRMLEI
-981 TKPTE
+981 T
-986 IVEKAE
+986 
-992 KILQIEPAQWKDK
+992 PAKWVDK
-1005 AEIKLTG
+1005 EALKHYND
-1012 DSKLYHGFIADEFHD
+1012 DSNYYGFIADEFHD

-1035 YNEDG
+1035 YNEEG

-1069 KAKLEFSH
+1069 NQN
-1077 KR
+1077 

>member
-70 LQSKINDTDV
+70 LQSKINDSDV

-135 KPAINTN
+135 KPAVNTN

-230 PFAKYKPE
+230 PFAKYKEE

-411 TNDLNIVDGA
+411 TSDLNIIDGA
-421 LNAVRDNVGNLT
+421 LNAVQGDLGNLT
-433 TTVGEQGQLIN
+433 STV
-444 DQGQKINSQGQ
+444 DSQGR
-455 LIDEYG
+455 L
-461 RAINDQGQLINSQGQ
+461 
-476 LINSYG
+476 
-482 ITINEHGQMINDQ
+482 INDQ
-495 GQLIDGHSRAIN
+495 GQLIDGHGRLIN
-507 EQGQLIDSQGN
+507 EQGDLINSQGET
-518 LINSQGQKIN
+518 INSQGQKIDS
-528 EQGEIIDGQQT
+528 QGKIIDDQQT

-589 MDTASLSTAKNVIQ
+589 MDTPNLATAKKVIQ
-603 MNKSGIAFSTSG
+603 MNQEGFAFSTNG
-615 QNGPFTSAWTI
+615 KDGPFTSAWTI

-656 VKGTIRNADL
+656 VKGTIRNAEL

-724 QAGQSVYPSGSRG
+724 QAGMSAYPSGSKG

-754 PVEAVWQTHKRAV
+754 PVEEVWQTHKRAV

-777 ETTELAGTPRSGYG
+777 ETTELAGAPRTGYG
-791 TYSDGGGYENMRGA
+791 TYSEGGGYENMRGA
-805 GMGVNQRYAPDT
+805 GMGVNQRYAPDS
-817 SSAFVDDIGGNVS
+817 SSAFVDEIGGNVS

-843 SGYSYDSTIQGTGQY
+843 SGYSYPSTVSNNGN

-889 SGYKIDMRSRIIQ
+889 SGYKIDMRSKFFQ
-902 FWVGDSGKFEVIAK
+902 FWVGESGKFEVLARRIDLG
-916 RTDINSGGGD
+916 TGGGGD
-926 SSFYGGMSFGQ
+926 NSMYGGMSFGS
-937 DSGGGKVWSKAI
+937 DGSGGRVWSTAI
-949 YDRTTSSAANMF
+949 YQRTYSGSATMTVTSA
-961 ISNGGI
+961 GTLG
-967 LARVSSARKYKTEI
+967 RVTSARKYKTEI
-981 TKPTE
+981 TKPQE

-1005 AEIKLTG
+1005 AEIKTHG
-1012 DSKLYHGFIADEFHD
+1012 DSKYYHGFIADEFHE

-1035 YNEDG
+1035 YNDEG

-1069 KAKLEFSH
+1069 KQN
-1077 KR
+1077 

>member
-1 MKTVVNNITIYEKD
+1 MKTIANVISIYEKD

-25 QTQGLGSLPDAK
+25 QTQGLGTLPDAK
-37 SAYVDAAFQAE
+37 AAFVEGQFQEE
-48 CVLKIEYP
+48 CVLTLQYP
-56 AKGTNAGLLKEERI
+56 ANGSNAGLLKEERI
-70 LQSKINDTDV
+70 LQSKINDTDI
-80 QLMRIYDLKKSLDG
+80 QLMRIYEVRKSLDG

-107 VRKHFMPVLDIPE
+107 VRKNFIPLLDITE
-120 QVGILVAWQRATSVA
+120 QVGILVAWQRAVALA
-135 KPAINTN
+135 KPALNTN

-155 MGTQH
+155 MATQH

-198 LGREHAISGV
+198 LGREHAISAV
-208 YTRNLKG
+208 YTRNLNG

-238 GSDEETLIELPNKVI
+238 GSEEEILIELPNKVI

-258 SLYTGNTK
+258 GLYNGTTK
-266 PIDFSEDETVKD
+266 TVDFSEDETVKD

-296 RTPSI
+296 RTPNI
-301 SAKVDLITLRNQQGY
+301 SAKVDLITLRNQRGY
-316 ENFVEWQTVQ
+316 EKFIGWQTVQ
-326 LGDGVDVYHPE
+326 LGDGVDVYHPD

-348 YQYNILTDRYESLEI
+348 YHYNILTDRYESLEI

-374 NNNFTNVSG
+374 NNNFNNVAND
-383 EITDAVNNVDLSDVR
+383 INNAVNDADLSDVR
-398 NAIKDLGEKTDQN
+398 QAIKDLGEKTDQN
-411 TNDLNIVDGA
+411 TSDLNIIDGA
-421 LNAVRDNVGNLT
+421 LDAVQGDVGNLT
-433 TTVGEQGQLIN
+433 STVDSQGRLIN
-444 DQGQKINSQGQ
+444 DQGQ
-455 LIDEYG
+455 LIDTHG
-461 RAINDQGQLINSQGQ
+461 RTINEQGQLINSQG
-476 LINSYG
+476 
-482 ITINEHGQMINDQ
+482 E
-495 GQLIDGHSRAIN
+495 
-507 EQGQLIDSQGN
+507 
-518 LINSQGQKIN
+518 LINSQGQKID
-528 EQGEIIDGQQT
+528 EQGNIIDGQQT
-539 TINEI
+539 QIDDI

-589 MDTASLSTAKNVIQ
+589 MDTASLATAKNVIQ

-656 VKGTIRNADL
+656 VKGTIRNAEL

-724 QAGQSVYPSGSRG
+724 QAGMSSYPSGSKG

-754 PVEAVWQTHKRAV
+754 PVDAVWQTHKRAV

-791 TYSDGGGYENMRGA
+791 TYSEGGGYENMRGA

-1012 DSKLYHGFIADEFHD
+1012 DSKLYHGFIADEFHE

-1035 YNEDG
+1035 YNEEG

-1069 KAKLEFSH
+1069 TQN
-1077 KR
+1077 

>member
-1 MKTVVNNITIYEKD
+1 MKTVTNTITIYDKD
-15 HAANVNANAY
+15 HAANTNADAY
-25 QTQGLGSLPDAK
+25 RTQGLGTLPDAK
-37 SAYVDAAFQAE
+37 AAWVEGEFQEATI
-48 CVLKIEYP
+48 LHLTYP

-70 LQSKINDTDV
+70 LQTKINDTDV
-80 QLMRIYDLKKSLDG
+80 QLMRIYELRKSLDG

-107 VRKHFMPVLDIPE
+107 VRKNFIPLLDIPE
-120 QVGILVAWQRATSVA
+120 QVGILVAWQRATALA
-135 KPAINTN
+135 KPPVNTN

-155 MGTQH
+155 MATQH

-198 LGREHAISGV
+198 LGRENAISAV

-215 LEYTINTQDVVTAYY
+215 LDYTINTQEVVTAYY

-238 GSDEETLIELPNKVI
+238 DSEEEILLELPNKVI

-258 SLYTGNTK
+258 SLYNGTTK
-266 PIDFSEDETVKD
+266 TLDFSDDETVKD

-290 LANEAE
+290 AANEAE
-296 RTPSI
+296 RTPSV
-301 SAKVDLITLRNQQGY
+301 SAKVDIIALRNQAGY
-316 ENFVEWQTVQ
+316 EKFIGWQTVQ
-326 LGDGVDVYHPE
+326 LGDGVDVYHPD

-348 YQYNILTDRYESLEI
+348 YNYNILTDTYDSLEI

-374 NNNFTNVSG
+374 NNNFNNVST

-398 NAIKDLGEKTDQN
+398 DAIKDLGEKTDQN

-455 LIDEYG
+455 LIDDYG

-518 LINSQGQKIN
+518 LINSQGQKIDA
-528 EQGEIIDGQQT
+528 QGKVIDDQQT

-589 MDTASLSTAKNVIQ
+589 MDTANLATAKNVIQ
-603 MNKSGIAFSTSG
+603 MNQSGIAFSTSG
-615 QNGPFTSAWTI
+615 KDGPFTSAWTI

-666 TFLIDITTGQIA
+666 TFVMDITTGQIG
-678 SRGEIPAIGGTGTN
+678 SRGEFLSPNNTGETLPA
-692 ITGFD
+692 GFN
-697 LKNGRL
+697 LMQGRL
-703 DFISGAFGNAT
+703 DFYAGTFGEASVSYGGITTETHSGMFLEGTQWQRGAWSGFRPAIALRMANVDTAVWQSRSRATLLSTSPYIEPTVAQITGRTYVTGYNFTTGNKPPLISGAG
-714 ANYGGLRTLP
+714 
-724 QAGQSVYPSGSRG
+724 
-737 RGWFAGS
+737 
-744 APTITLQMGD
+744 I
-754 PVEAVWQTHKRAV
+754 
-767 LLASTDYIEP
+767 
-777 ETTELAGTPRSGYG
+777 
-791 TYSDGGGYENMRGA
+791 
-805 GMGVNQRYAPDT
+805 GVNQNGASKDE
-817 SSAFVDDIGGNVS
+817 GGDFIS
-830 QAWMFGRHGVFLA
+830 QAWMFARNGVTLA
-843 SGYSYDSTIQGTGQY
+843 SGYSYDSTINGGTY
-858 MYPML
+858 ELIPSL
-863 RLGMGI
+863 SLGTTTVYSGD
-869 VTKLNNAESIKQLA
+869 TDAIKQLA
-883 STAQLV
+883 ATATLQAGFKVAIQSRNVFLTIGSSGDFRVQGMRTASGSANLV
-889 SGYKIDMRSRIIQ
+889 MDGSGNIK
-902 FWVGDSGKFEVIAK
+902 K
-916 RTDINSGGGD
+916 
-926 SSFYGGMSFGQ
+926 
-937 DSGGGKVWSKAI
+937 
-949 YDRTTSSAANMF
+949 
-961 ISNGGI
+961 
-967 LARVSSARKYKTEI
+967 VSSARKYKTAIKHLDELS
-981 TKPTE
+981 
-986 IVEKAE
+986 EKAE
-992 KILQIEPAQWKDK
+992 RMLEITPAKWVDK
-1005 AEIKLTG
+1005 EALKNYND
-1012 DSKLYHGFIADEFHD
+1012 DSNYYGFIADEFHD

-1035 YNEDG
+1035 YNDEG

-1055 PLIKNLYKEIAELK
+1055 PLIKNLYNEIAELK
-1069 KAKLEFSH
+1069 KQN
-1077 KR
+1077 

>member
-1 MKTVVNNITIYEKD
+1 MKTIANVISIYEKD

-25 QTQGLGSLPDAK
+25 QTQGLGTLPDAK
-37 SAYVDAAFQAE
+37 AAFVEGQFQEE
-48 CVLKIEYP
+48 CVLTLQYP
-56 AKGTNAGLLKEERI
+56 ANGSNAGLLKEERI
-70 LQSKINDTDV
+70 LQSKINDTDI
-80 QLMRIYDLKKSLDG
+80 QLMRIYEVRKSLDG

-107 VRKHFMPVLDIPE
+107 VRKNFIPLLDITE
-120 QVGILVAWQRATSVA
+120 QVGILVAWQRAVALA
-135 KPAINTN
+135 KPALNTN

-155 MGTQH
+155 MATQH

-198 LGREHAISGV
+198 LGREHAISAV
-208 YTRNLKG
+208 YTRNLNG

-238 GSDEETLIELPNKVI
+238 GSEEEILIELPNKVI

-258 SLYTGNTK
+258 GLYNGTTK
-266 PIDFSEDETVKD
+266 TVDFSEDETVKD

-296 RTPSI
+296 RTPNI
-301 SAKVDLITLRNQQGY
+301 SAKVDLITLRNQRGY
-316 ENFVEWQTVQ
+316 EKFIGWQTVQ
-326 LGDGVDVYHPE
+326 LGDGVDVYHPD

-348 YQYNILTDRYESLEI
+348 YHYNILTDRYESLEI

-374 NNNFTNVSG
+374 NNNFNNVAND
-383 EITDAVNNVDLSDVR
+383 INNAVNDADLSDVR
-398 NAIKDLGEKTDQN
+398 QAIKDLGEKTDQN
-411 TNDLNIVDGA
+411 TSDLNIIDGA
-421 LNAVRDNVGNLT
+421 LDAVQGDLGNLT
-433 TTVGEQGQLIN
+433 STVDSQGRLIN
-444 DQGQKINSQGQ
+444 DQGQ
-455 LIDEYG
+455 LIDTHG
-461 RAINDQGQLINSQGQ
+461 RTINEQGQLINSQG
-476 LINSYG
+476 
-482 ITINEHGQMINDQ
+482 E
-495 GQLIDGHSRAIN
+495 
-507 EQGQLIDSQGN
+507 
-518 LINSQGQKIN
+518 LINSQGQKID
-528 EQGEIIDGQQT
+528 EQGNIIDGQQT
-539 TINEI
+539 QIDDI

-589 MDTASLSTAKNVIQ
+589 MDTASLATAKNVIQ

-656 VKGTIRNADL
+656 VKGTIRNAEL

-724 QAGQSVYPSGSRG
+724 QAGMSSYPSGSKG

-754 PVEAVWQTHKRAV
+754 PVDAVWQTHKRAV

-791 TYSDGGGYENMRGA
+791 TYSEGGGYENMRGA

-1012 DSKLYHGFIADEFHD
+1012 DSKLYHGFIADEFHE

-1035 YNEDG
+1035 YNEEG

-1069 KAKLEFSH
+1069 TQN
-1077 KR
+1077 

>member
-1 MKTVVNNITIYEKD
+1 MKTIANVISIYEKD

-25 QTQGLGSLPDAK
+25 QTQGLGTLPDAK
-37 SAYVDAAFQAE
+37 AAFVEGQFQEE
-48 CVLKIEYP
+48 CVLTLQYP
-56 AKGTNAGLLKEERI
+56 ANGSNAGLLKEERI
-70 LQSKINDTDV
+70 LQSKINDTDI
-80 QLMRIYDLKKSLDG
+80 QLMRIYEVRKSLDG

-107 VRKHFMPVLDIPE
+107 VRKNFIPLLDITE
-120 QVGILVAWQRATSVA
+120 QVGILVAWQRAVALA
-135 KPAINTN
+135 KPALNTN

-155 MGTQH
+155 MATQH

-198 LGREHAISGV
+198 LGREHAISAV
-208 YTRNLKG
+208 YTRNLNG

-238 GSDEETLIELPNKVI
+238 GSEEEILIELPNKVI

-258 SLYTGNTK
+258 GLYNGTTK
-266 PIDFSEDETVKD
+266 TVDFSEDETVKD

-296 RTPSI
+296 RTPNI
-301 SAKVDLITLRNQQGY
+301 SAKVDLITLRNQRGY
-316 ENFVEWQTVQ
+316 EKFIGWQTVQ
-326 LGDGVDVYHPE
+326 LGDGVDVYHPD

-348 YQYNILTDRYESLEI
+348 YHYNILTDRYESLEI

-374 NNNFTNVSG
+374 NNNFNNVTND
-383 EITDAVNNVDLSDVR
+383 INNAVNDADLSDVR
-398 NAIKDLGEKTDQN
+398 QAIKDLGEKTDQN

-421 LNAVRDNVGNLT
+421 LDAVRDNVGNLT

-455 LIDEYG
+455 LIDDYG

-518 LINSQGQKIN
+518 LINSQGQKIDD
-528 EQGEIIDGQQT
+528 QGKIIDDQQT
-539 TINEI
+539 SINEI

-589 MDTASLSTAKNVIQ
+589 MDTASLATAKNVIQ

-666 TFLIDITTGQIA
+666 TFVMDITTGQIG
-678 SRGEIPAIGGTGTN
+678 SRGEYLSPNNTGETLPA
-692 ITGFD
+692 GFN
-697 LKNGRL
+697 LMHGRL
-703 DFISGAFGNAT
+703 DFYAGTFGEASVSYGGITTETHSGMYLDGTQWQRGAWSGFRPAIALRMANVDTAVWQSRSRATLLSTTPYIEPTVAQITGRTYVTGYNFTTGNKPPLISGAG
-714 ANYGGLRTLP
+714 
-724 QAGQSVYPSGSRG
+724 
-737 RGWFAGS
+737 
-744 APTITLQMGD
+744 I
-754 PVEAVWQTHKRAV
+754 
-767 LLASTDYIEP
+767 
-777 ETTELAGTPRSGYG
+777 
-791 TYSDGGGYENMRGA
+791 
-805 GMGVNQRYAPDT
+805 GVNQNGA
-817 SSAFVDDIGGNVS
+817 SKDDGGDFIS
-830 QAWMFGRHGVFLA
+830 QAWMFARNGVTLA
-843 SGYSYDSTIQGTGQY
+843 SGYSYDSTINGGTY
-858 MYPML
+858 EIIPSL
-863 RLGMGI
+863 SLGTTTVYSGD
-869 VTKLNNAESIKQLA
+869 TEAIKQLA
-883 STAQLV
+883 ATATLQAGFKVAIQSRNVYFTVGSSGDFRVQGMRTASGSANLV
-889 SGYKIDMRSRIIQ
+889 MDGSGNIK
-902 FWVGDSGKFEVIAK
+902 K
-916 RTDINSGGGD
+916 
-926 SSFYGGMSFGQ
+926 
-937 DSGGGKVWSKAI
+937 
-949 YDRTTSSAANMF
+949 
-961 ISNGGI
+961 
-967 LARVSSARKYKTEI
+967 VSSARKYKTAIEHLDVLDEKAKRMLEI
-981 TKPTE
+981 T
-986 IVEKAE
+986 
-992 KILQIEPAQWKDK
+992 PAKWVDK
-1005 AEIKLTG
+1005 EALKNYND
-1012 DSKLYHGFIADEFHD
+1012 DSNYYGFIADEFHD

-1040 EVEGLSYDRLTIYLL
+1040 EVESLSYDRLTIYLL

-1069 KAKLEFSH
+1069 KQN
-1077 KR
+1077 

>member
-1 MKTVVNNITIYEKD
+1 MKTIANVISIYEKD

-25 QTQGLGSLPDAK
+25 QTQGLGTLPDAK
-37 SAYVDAAFQAE
+37 AAFVEGQFQEE
-48 CVLKIEYP
+48 CVLTLQYP
-56 AKGTNAGLLKEERI
+56 ANGSNAGLLKEERI
-70 LQSKINDTDV
+70 LQSKINDTDI
-80 QLMRIYDLKKSLDG
+80 QLMRIYEVRKSLDG

-107 VRKHFMPVLDIPE
+107 VRKNFIPLLDITE
-120 QVGILVAWQRATSVA
+120 QVGILVAWQRAVALA
-135 KPAINTN
+135 KPALNTN

-155 MGTQH
+155 MATQH

-198 LGREHAISGV
+198 LGREHAISAV
-208 YTRNLKG
+208 YTRNLNG

-238 GSDEETLIELPNKVI
+238 GSEEEILIELPNKVI

-258 SLYTGNTK
+258 GLYNGTTK
-266 PIDFSEDETVKD
+266 TVDFSEDETVKD

-296 RTPSI
+296 RTPNI
-301 SAKVDLITLRNQQGY
+301 SAKVDLITLRNQRGY
-316 ENFVEWQTVQ
+316 EKFIGWQTVQ
-326 LGDGVDVYHPE
+326 LGDGVDVYHPD

-348 YQYNILTDRYESLEI
+348 YHYNILTDRYESLEI

-374 NNNFTNVSG
+374 NNNFNNVTND
-383 EITDAVNNVDLSDVR
+383 INNAVNDADLSDVR
-398 NAIKDLGEKTDQN
+398 QAIKDLGEKTDQN
-411 TNDLNIVDGA
+411 TSDLNIIDGA
-421 LNAVRDNVGNLT
+421 LDAVQGDLGNLT
-433 TTVGEQGQLIN
+433 STVDSQGRLIN
-444 DQGQKINSQGQ
+444 DQGQ
-455 LIDEYG
+455 LIDTHG
-461 RAINDQGQLINSQGQ
+461 RTINEQGQLINSQG
-476 LINSYG
+476 
-482 ITINEHGQMINDQ
+482 E
-495 GQLIDGHSRAIN
+495 
-507 EQGQLIDSQGN
+507 
-518 LINSQGQKIN
+518 LINSQGQKID
-528 EQGEIIDGQQT
+528 EQGNIIDGQQT
-539 TINEI
+539 QIDDI

-589 MDTASLSTAKNVIQ
+589 MDTASLATAKNVIQ
-603 MNKSGIAFSTSG
+603 MNQAGIAFSTNG
-615 QNGPFTSAWTI
+615 KDGPFTSAWTI

-656 VKGTIRNADL
+656 IKGTIRNAEL

-724 QAGQSVYPSGSRG
+724 QAGMSTYPSGGNG

-777 ETTELAGTPRSGYG
+777 ETTELANTPRSGYG
-791 TYSDGGGYENMRGA
+791 TYSEGGGYENMRGA
-805 GMGVNQRYAPDT
+805 GIGVNQRYAPDS
-817 SSAFVDDIGGNVS
+817 SSAFVDEIGGNVS

-843 SGYSYDSTIQGTGQY
+843 SGYSYDSTIQGTGKY

-869 VTKLNNAESIKQLA
+869 VTKLNNSESIRQLA

-889 SGYKIDMRSRIIQ
+889 SGYKIDMRSRLIQ

-937 DSGGGKVWSKAI
+937 DTGGGKVWSKAI

-1035 YNEDG
+1035 YNDEG

-1069 KAKLEFSH
+1069 KQN
-1077 KR
+1077 

>member
-135 KPAINTN
+135 KPAVNTN

-230 PFAKYKPE
+230 PFAKYKEE

-398 NAIKDLGEKTDQN
+398 NAIKELGEKTDQN
-411 TNDLNIVDGA
+411 TNDLNIIDGA
-421 LNAVRDNVGNLT
+421 LDAVRDNVGNLT
-433 TTVGEQGQLIN
+433 TTVDEQGQLIN

-455 LIDEYG
+455 LIDDYG

-476 LINSYG
+476 LINEYG
-482 ITINEHGQMINDQ
+482 ITINEQGQMINDQ

-589 MDTASLSTAKNVIQ
+589 MDTASLATAKNVIQ
-603 MNKSGIAFSTSG
+603 MNQSGIAFSTNG
-615 QNGPFTSAWTI
+615 KDGPFTSAWTI

-666 TFLIDITTGQIA
+666 TFVMDITTGQIA
-678 SRGEIPAIGGTGTN
+678 SRGEVPAITGSGTN
-692 ITGFD
+692 TVGFD
-697 LKNGRL
+697 IKNGTL
-703 DFISGAFGNAT
+703 DLIAGTWGNAST
-714 ANYGGLRTLP
+714 NFGGLRTLP
-724 QAGQSVYPSGSRG
+724 YAGNAVNANGTRSRG
-737 RGWFAGS
+737 DWSGS
-744 APTITLQMGD
+744 APTIALQMGSPD
-754 PVEAVWQTHKRAV
+754 INLWQTYKRVV
-767 LLASTDYIEP
+767 LMASSDYVEP
-777 ETTELAGTPRSGYG
+777 SRSELSQTYSTGYG
-791 TYSDGGGYENMRGA
+791 TANASGSTETMRGA
-805 GMGVNQRYAPDT
+805 GIGVNQQY
-817 SSAFVDDIGGNVS
+817 SAGGTGGFIDEIGGYVS
-830 QAWMFGRHGVFLA
+830 QAWVFGRHGVTIA
-843 SGYSYDSTIQGTGQY
+843 SGYAYESMINGGRKLYPSIQVGTTAVTQLDKLESTKQMASTILIQSGWQVET
-858 MYPML
+858 
-863 RLGMGI
+863 RARNI
-869 VTKLNNAESIKQLA
+869 VL
-883 STAQLV
+883 
-889 SGYKIDMRSRIIQ
+889 
-902 FWVGDSGKFEVIAK
+902 WVGSTGDFRVQGMRTASGSANLVI
-916 RTDINSGGGD
+916 DNSGNI
-926 SSFYGGMSFGQ
+926 
-937 DSGGGKVWSKAI
+937 KK
-949 YDRTTSSAANMF
+949 
-961 ISNGGI
+961 
-967 LARVSSARKYKTEI
+967 VSSARKYKTAIKHLYELS
-981 TKPTE
+981 
-986 IVEKAE
+986 EKAE
-992 KILQIEPAQWKDK
+992 RMLEITPAKWVDK
-1005 AEIKLTG
+1005 EALKNYND
-1012 DSKLYHGFIADEFHD
+1012 DSSYYGFIADEFHE

-1035 YNEDG
+1035 YNEQG
-1040 EVEGLSYDRLTIYLL
+1040 EVESLSYDRLSIYLL
-1055 PLIKNLYKEIAELK
+1055 PLIKNLYKEVAELK
-1069 KAKLEFSH
+1069 KQN
-1077 KR
+1077 

>member
-1 MKTVVNNITIYEKD
+1 MKTIANVISIYEKD

-25 QTQGLGSLPDAK
+25 QTQGLGTLPDAK
-37 SAYVDAAFQAE
+37 AAFVEGQFQEE
-48 CVLKIEYP
+48 CVLTLQYP
-56 AKGTNAGLLKEERI
+56 ANGSNAGLLKEERI
-70 LQSKINDTDV
+70 LQSKINDTDI
-80 QLMRIYDLKKSLDG
+80 QLMRIYEVRKSLDG

-107 VRKHFMPVLDIPE
+107 VRKNFIPLLDITE
-120 QVGILVAWQRATSVA
+120 QVGILVAWQRAVALA
-135 KPAINTN
+135 KPALNTN

-155 MGTQH
+155 MATQH

-198 LGREHAISGV
+198 LGREHAISAV
-208 YTRNLKG
+208 YTRNLNG

-238 GSDEETLIELPNKVI
+238 GSEEEILIELPNKVI

-258 SLYTGNTK
+258 GLYNGTTK
-266 PIDFSEDETVKD
+266 TVDFSEDETVKD

-296 RTPSI
+296 RTPNI
-301 SAKVDLITLRNQQGY
+301 SAKVDLITLRNQRGY
-316 ENFVEWQTVQ
+316 EKFIGWQTVQ
-326 LGDGVDVYHPE
+326 LGDGVDVYHPD

-348 YQYNILTDRYESLEI
+348 YHYNILTDRYESLEI

-374 NNNFTNVSG
+374 NNNFNNVTND
-383 EITDAVNNVDLSDVR
+383 INNAVNDADLSDVR
-398 NAIKDLGEKTDQN
+398 QAIKDLGEKTDQN
-411 TNDLNIVDGA
+411 TSDLNIIDGA
-421 LNAVRDNVGNLT
+421 LDAVQGDLGNLT
-433 TTVGEQGQLIN
+433 STVDSQGRLIN
-444 DQGQKINSQGQ
+444 DQGQ
-455 LIDEYG
+455 LIDTHG
-461 RAINDQGQLINSQGQ
+461 RTINEQGQLINSQG
-476 LINSYG
+476 
-482 ITINEHGQMINDQ
+482 E
-495 GQLIDGHSRAIN
+495 
-507 EQGQLIDSQGN
+507 
-518 LINSQGQKIN
+518 LINSQGQKID
-528 EQGEIIDGQQT
+528 EQGNIIDGQQT
-539 TINEI
+539 QIDDI

-589 MDTASLSTAKNVIQ
+589 MDTASLATAKNVIQ
-603 MNKSGIAFSTSG
+603 MNQAGIAFSTNG
-615 QNGPFTSAWTI
+615 KDGPFTSAWTI

-656 VKGTIRNADL
+656 IKGTIRNAEL

-791 TYSDGGGYENMRGA
+791 TYSEGGGYENMRGA
-805 GMGVNQRYAPDT
+805 GMGVNQRYAPDS

-1012 DSKLYHGFIADEFHD
+1012 DSKLYHGFIADEFHE

-1035 YNEDG
+1035 YNEEG

-1069 KAKLEFSH
+1069 TQN
-1077 KR
+1077 

>member
-230 PFAKYKPE
+230 PFAKYKEE

-398 NAIKDLGEKTDQN
+398 NAIKELGEKTDQN
-411 TNDLNIVDGA
+411 TSDLNIIDGA
-421 LNAVRDNVGNLT
+421 LDAVQGDLGNLT
-433 TTVGEQGQLIN
+433 STVDSQGRLIN
-444 DQGQKINSQGQ
+444 
-455 LIDEYG
+455 
-461 RAINDQGQLINSQGQ
+461 A
-476 LINSYG
+476 
-482 ITINEHGQMINDQ
+482 Q
-495 GQLIDGHSRAIN
+495 GQLIDGHGRLIN
-507 EQGQLIDSQGN
+507 EQGDLINSQGET
-518 LINSQGQKIN
+518 INSQGQKIDS
-528 EQGEIIDGQQT
+528 QGKIIDDQQT

-589 MDTASLSTAKNVIQ
+589 MDTASLATAKNVIQ
-603 MNKSGIAFSTSG
+603 MNQAGIAFSTNG
-615 QNGPFTSAWTI
+615 KDGPFTSAWTI

-666 TFLIDITTGQIA
+666 TFLMDITTGQIG
-678 SRGEIPAIGGTGTN
+678 SRGEFLSPNNTGETLPA
-692 ITGFD
+692 GFN
-697 LKNGRL
+697 LMQGRL
-703 DFISGAFGNAT
+703 DFYAGTFGEASVS
-714 ANYGGLRTLP
+714 YGGIRTETHSGQYLENGIW
-724 QAGQSVYPSGSRG
+724 QAGIWSGSLPAIALRMDN
-737 RGWFAGS
+737 
-744 APTITLQMGD
+744 PD
-754 PVEAVWQTHKRAV
+754 VNVWQSRNRAV
-767 LLASTDYIEP
+767 LLSSSDYQEP
-777 ETTELAGTPRSGYG
+777 YTINNLWSPTWLGYG
-791 TYSDGGGYENMRGA
+791 DVSGAVTKQNIVGGGIGVAQRGTLLDEA
-805 GMGVNQRYAPDT
+805 KSPKT
-817 SSAFVDDIGGNVS
+817 E
-830 QAWMFGRHGVFLA
+830 AWMIARHGVYLA
-843 SGYSYDSTIQGTGQY
+843 SGYNYESTVNGGTKLTPSLVLGRGVVGAGATDFEKELAATSTLTAGFKVELKAKNISLWSGNSGKTELKGRRVDINGSGDST
-858 MYPML
+858 
-863 RLGMGI
+863 
-869 VTKLNNAESIKQLA
+869 S
-883 STAQLV
+883 
-889 SGYKIDMRSRIIQ
+889 
-902 FWVGDSGKFEVIAK
+902 
-916 RTDINSGGGD
+916 
-926 SSFYGGMSFGQ
+926 YGGMSFGS
-937 DSGGGKVWSKAI
+937 DGTGGRVWSVAI
-949 YDRTTSSAANMF
+949 YNRTYAAG
-961 ISNGGI
+961 NGDLCITTAGTI
-967 LARVSSARKYKTEI
+967 GRKTSARKYKSEI
-981 TKPTE
+981 QTATD
-986 IVEKAE
+986 VLEKAH
-992 KILQIEPAQWKDK
+992 ILYDIKPASWYDKRDWESGIVKD
-1005 AEIKLTG
+1005 G
-1012 DSKLYHGFIADEFHD
+1012 DPRYYGFIADEFHEK
-1027 LGLTEVVQ
+1027 GLPEVVYYGDQ
-1035 YNEDG
+1035 G
-1040 EVEGLSYDRLTIYLL
+1040 QVESLAYDRISIYMV
-1055 PLIKNLYKEIAELK
+1055 PLIQEQK
-1069 KAKLEFSH
+1069 KQIDDLTQRLETLEALLN
-1077 KR
+1077 

>member
-1 MKTVVNNITIYEKD
+1 MKTIANVISIYEKD

-25 QTQGLGSLPDAK
+25 QTQGLGTLPDAK
-37 SAYVDAAFQAE
+37 AAFVEGQFQE
-48 CVLKIEYP
+48 ELVLTLQYP
-56 AKGTNAGLLKEERI
+56 ANGSNAGLLKEERI
-70 LQSKINDTDV
+70 LQSKINDTDI
-80 QLMRIYDLKKSLDG
+80 QLMRIYEVRKSLDG

-107 VRKHFMPVLDIPE
+107 VRKNFIPVLDITE
-120 QVGILVAWQRATSVA
+120 QVGILVAWQRAVALA
-135 KPAINTN
+135 KPALNTN

-155 MGTQH
+155 MATQH

-198 LGREHAISGV
+198 LGREHAISAV
-208 YTRNLKG
+208 YTRNLNG

-238 GSDEETLIELPNKVI
+238 GSEEEVLIELPNKVI

-258 SLYTGNTK
+258 GLYNGTTK
-266 PIDFSEDETVKD
+266 TVDFSEDETVKD

-296 RTPSI
+296 RTPNI
-301 SAKVDLITLRNQQGY
+301 SAKVDLITLRNQRGY
-316 ENFVEWQTVQ
+316 EKFIGWQTVQ
-326 LGDGVDVYHPE
+326 LGDGVDVYHPD

-348 YQYNILTDRYESLEI
+348 YHYNILTDRYESLEI

-374 NNNFTNVSG
+374 NNNFNNVAND
-383 EITDAVNNVDLSDVR
+383 INNAVNDADLSDVR
-398 NAIKDLGEKTDQN
+398 QAIKDLGEKTEQN

-421 LNAVRDNVGNLT
+421 LDAVRDNVGNLT

-455 LIDEYG
+455 LIDDYG

-482 ITINEHGQMINDQ
+482 ITINEQGQMINDQ

-518 LINSQGQKIN
+518 LINSQGQKID
-528 EQGEIIDGQQT
+528 EQGKIIDDQQT
-539 TINEI
+539 SINEI

-589 MDTASLSTAKNVIQ
+589 MDTANLATAKNVIQ
-603 MNKSGIAFSTSG
+603 MNQSGFAFSTSG
-615 QNGPFTSAWTI
+615 KDGPFTSAWTI

-666 TFLIDITTGQIA
+666 TFVMDITTGQIG
-678 SRGEIPAIGGTGTN
+678 SRGEYLSPNNTGETLPA
-692 ITGFD
+692 GFN
-697 LKNGRL
+697 LMHGRL
-703 DFISGAFGNAT
+703 DFYAGTFGEASVS
-714 ANYGGLRTLP
+714 YGGIRTETHSGQYLENGIW
-724 QAGQSVYPSGSRG
+724 QAGIWSGNLPAIALRMDN
-737 RGWFAGS
+737 
-744 APTITLQMGD
+744 PD
-754 PVEAVWQTHKRAV
+754 VNVWQSRNRAV
-767 LLASTDYIEP
+767 LLSSSDYQEP
-777 ETTELAGTPRSGYG
+777 YTINHLWSPSWLGYG
-791 TYSDGGGYENMRGA
+791 DVSGAVTKQNIVGGGIGVAQRGSYLDE
-805 GMGVNQRYAPDT
+805 GKMPKT
-817 SSAFVDDIGGNVS
+817 E
-830 QAWMFGRHGVFLA
+830 AWMIARHGVFLA
-843 SGYSYDSTIQGTGQY
+843 SGYNYESTVNGG
-858 MYPML
+858 
-863 RLGMGI
+863 
-869 VTKLNNAESIKQLA
+869 TKLTPSLVLGRGVVASGATDFEKELA
-883 STAQLV
+883 ATSTLTAGFKVELKAKNV
-889 SGYKIDMRSRIIQ
+889 VA
-902 FWVGDSGKFEVIAK
+902 WVGSSGDFRVQGM
-916 RTDINSGGGD
+916 RTASGSANLVMDG
-926 SSFYGGMSFGQ
+926 
-937 DSGGGKVWSKAI
+937 SGNIKK
-949 YDRTTSSAANMF
+949 
-961 ISNGGI
+961 
-967 LARVSSARKYKTEI
+967 VSSARKYKTAIEHLDVLDEKAKRMLEI
-981 TKPTE
+981 T
-986 IVEKAE
+986 
-992 KILQIEPAQWKDK
+992 PAKWVDK
-1005 AEIKLTG
+1005 EALKNYND
-1012 DSKLYHGFIADEFHD
+1012 DSNYYGFIADEFHE

-1040 EVEGLSYDRLTIYLL
+1040 EVESLSYDRLTIYLL

-1069 KAKLEFSH
+1069 KQN
-1077 KR
+1077 

>member
-1 MKTVVNNITIYEKD
+1 MKTIANVISIYEKD

-25 QTQGLGSLPDAK
+25 QTQGLGTLPDAK
-37 SAYVDAAFQAE
+37 AAFVEGQFQE
-48 CVLKIEYP
+48 ELVLTLQYP
-56 AKGTNAGLLKEERI
+56 ANGSNAGLLKEERI
-70 LQSKINDTDV
+70 LQSKINDTDI
-80 QLMRIYDLKKSLDG
+80 QLMRIYEVRKSLDG

-107 VRKHFMPVLDIPE
+107 VRKNFIPLLDITE
-120 QVGILVAWQRATSVA
+120 QVGILVAWQRAVALA
-135 KPAINTN
+135 KPALNTN
-142 LYKIALEGGATTS
+142 LYKIVLEGGATTS
-155 MGTQH
+155 MATQH

-198 LGREHAISGV
+198 LGREHAISAV
-208 YTRNLKG
+208 YTRNLNG

-238 GSDEETLIELPNKVI
+238 GSEEEILIELPNKVI

-258 SLYTGNTK
+258 GLYNGTTK
-266 PIDFSEDETVKD
+266 TVDFSEDETVKD

-296 RTPSI
+296 RTPNI
-301 SAKVDLITLRNQQGY
+301 SAKVDLITLRNQRGY
-316 ENFVEWQTVQ
+316 EKFIGWQTVQ
-326 LGDGVDVYHPE
+326 LGDGVDVYHPD

-348 YQYNILTDRYESLEI
+348 YHYNILTDRYESLEI

-374 NNNFTNVSG
+374 NNNFNNVTND
-383 EITDAVNNVDLSDVR
+383 INNAVNDADLSDVR
-398 NAIKDLGEKTDQN
+398 QAIKDLGEKTEQN

-455 LIDEYG
+455 LIDDYG

-518 LINSQGQKIN
+518 LINSQGQKID
-528 EQGEIIDGQQT
+528 EQGNIIDGQQT
-539 TINEI
+539 QIDDI

-589 MDTASLSTAKNVIQ
+589 MDTASLATAKNVIQ

-656 VKGTIRNADL
+656 VKGTIRNAEL

-724 QAGQSVYPSGSRG
+724 QAGNSSYPSGSKG

-754 PVEAVWQTHKRAV
+754 PVDAVWQTHKRAV

-791 TYSDGGGYENMRGA
+791 TYTEGGGYENMRGA
-805 GMGVNQRYAPDT
+805 GMGVNQRY
-817 SSAFVDDIGGNVS
+817 SSNNIFIDEIGGYVS

-863 RLGMGI
+863 RLGMSI
-869 VTKLNNAESIKQLA
+869 VTKGETAESIKQLA

-937 DSGGGKVWSKAI
+937 DGAGGRVWSKAV
-949 YDRTTSSAANMF
+949 YDRTTSSATNMVVT
-961 ISNGGI
+961 SNGNIG
-967 LARVSSARKYKTEI
+967 RSTSARKYKADITEANDVI
-981 TKPTE
+981 SKANLLYTIKP
-986 IVEKAE
+986 AS
-992 KILQIEPAQWKDK
+992 WFDK
-1005 AEIKLTG
+1005 AELKTNG
-1012 DSKLYHGFIADEFHD
+1012 SSDRYYGFIADEFD
-1027 LGLTEVVQ
+1027 ELGLKEVVQ
-1035 YNEDG
+1035 YGDQG
-1040 EVEGLSYDRLTIYLL
+1040 QVESLAYDRLSIYMI
-1055 PLIKNLYKEIAELK
+1055 PLIQEQKKQIDDLKARLEKVEEL
-1069 KAKLEFSH
+1069 LN
-1077 KR
+1077 

>member
-120 QVGILVAWQRATSVA
+120 PVGILVAWQRATSVA

-230 PFAKYKPE
+230 PFAKYKEE

-411 TNDLNIVDGA
+411 TNDLNIIDGA
-421 LNAVRDNVGNLT
+421 LDAVQGDLGNLT
-433 TTVGEQGQLIN
+433 STVDSQGRLIN
-444 DQGQKINSQGQ
+444 
-455 LIDEYG
+455 
-461 RAINDQGQLINSQGQ
+461 A
-476 LINSYG
+476 
-482 ITINEHGQMINDQ
+482 Q
-495 GQLIDGHSRAIN
+495 GQLIDGHGRLIN
-507 EQGQLIDSQGN
+507 EQGDLINSQGET
-518 LINSQGQKIN
+518 INSQGQKIDS
-528 EQGEIIDGQQT
+528 QGKIIDDQQT

-603 MNKSGIAFSTSG
+603 MNQAGIAFSTNG
-615 QNGPFTSAWTI
+615 KDGPFTSAWTI

-666 TFLIDITTGQIA
+666 TFVMDITTGQIG
-678 SRGEIPAIGGTGTN
+678 SRGEFLSPNNTGETLPA
-692 ITGFD
+692 GFN
-697 LKNGRL
+697 LMQGRL
-703 DFISGAFGNAT
+703 DFYAGTFGEASVSYGGITTETHSGMYLEGAQWQRGAWSGFRPAIALRMANVDTAVWQSRSRATLLSTAPYIEPTVAQITGRTYVTGYNFTTGNKPPLISGAG
-714 ANYGGLRTLP
+714 
-724 QAGQSVYPSGSRG
+724 
-737 RGWFAGS
+737 
-744 APTITLQMGD
+744 I
-754 PVEAVWQTHKRAV
+754 
-767 LLASTDYIEP
+767 
-777 ETTELAGTPRSGYG
+777 
-791 TYSDGGGYENMRGA
+791 
-805 GMGVNQRYAPDT
+805 GVNQNGASKDE
-817 SSAFVDDIGGNVS
+817 GGDFIS
-830 QAWMFGRHGVFLA
+830 QAWMFARNGVTLA
-843 SGYSYDSTIQGTGQY
+843 SGYSYDSTINGGTY
-858 MYPML
+858 ELIPSL
-863 RLGMGI
+863 SLGTTTVYSGDI
-869 VTKLNNAESIKQLA
+869 DAVKQLA
-883 STAQLV
+883 ATATLQAGFKVAIQSRNVYFTVGSSGDFRVQGMRTASGSANLV
-889 SGYKIDMRSRIIQ
+889 MDGSGNIK
-902 FWVGDSGKFEVIAK
+902 K
-916 RTDINSGGGD
+916 
-926 SSFYGGMSFGQ
+926 
-937 DSGGGKVWSKAI
+937 
-949 YDRTTSSAANMF
+949 
-961 ISNGGI
+961 
-967 LARVSSARKYKTEI
+967 VSSARKYKTAIKHLDELS
-981 TKPTE
+981 
-986 IVEKAE
+986 EKAE
-992 KILQIEPAQWKDK
+992 RMLEITPAKWVDK
-1005 AEIKLTG
+1005 EGLKNYND
-1012 DSKLYHGFIADEFHD
+1012 DSSYYGFIADEFHE

-1035 YNEDG
+1035 YNEQG
-1040 EVEGLSYDRLTIYLL
+1040 EVESLSYDRLSIYLL

-1069 KAKLEFSH
+1069 KQN
-1077 KR
+1077 

>member
-1 MKTVVNNITIYEKD
+1 MKTVTNTITIYDKD
-15 HAANVNANAY
+15 HAANTNADAY
-25 QTQGLGSLPDAK
+25 RTQGLGTLPDAK
-37 SAYVDAAFQAE
+37 AAWVEGEFQEATI
-48 CVLKIEYP
+48 LHITYP

-70 LQSKINDTDV
+70 LQTKINDTDV
-80 QLMRIYDLKKSLDG
+80 QLMRIYELRKSLDG

-107 VRKHFMPVLDIPE
+107 VRKNFIPLLDIPE
-120 QVGILVAWQRATSVA
+120 QVGILVAWQRATALA
-135 KPAINTN
+135 KPPVNTN

-155 MGTQH
+155 MATQH

-198 LGREHAISGV
+198 LGRENAISAV

-215 LEYTINTQDVVTAYY
+215 LDYTINTQEVVTAYY

-238 GSDEETLIELPNKVI
+238 DSEEEILLELPNKVI

-258 SLYTGNTK
+258 SLYNGTTK
-266 PIDFSEDETVKD
+266 TLDFSDDETVKD

-290 LANEAE
+290 AANEAE
-296 RTPSI
+296 RTPSV
-301 SAKVDLITLRNQQGY
+301 SAKVDIIALRNQAGY
-316 ENFVEWQTVQ
+316 EKFIGWQTVQ
-326 LGDGVDVYHPE
+326 LGDGVDVYHPD

-348 YQYNILTDRYESLEI
+348 YNYNILTDTYDSLEI

-374 NNNFTNVSG
+374 NNNFNNVST

-398 NAIKDLGEKTDQN
+398 EAIKDLGEKTDQN
-411 TNDLNIVDGA
+411 TSDLNIIDGA
-421 LNAVRDNVGNLT
+421 LTAVEGNLGSLT
-433 TTVGEQGQLIN
+433 STV
-444 DQGQKINSQGQ
+444 DSQGR
-455 LIDEYG
+455 L
-461 RAINDQGQLINSQGQ
+461 
-476 LINSYG
+476 
-482 ITINEHGQMINDQ
+482 INDQ
-495 GQLIDGHSRAIN
+495 GQLIDGHGRLIN
-507 EQGQLIDSQGN
+507 EQGDLINSQGET
-518 LINSQGQKIN
+518 INSQGQKIN

-539 TINEI
+539 KIDEI
-544 VDQLSD
+544 VEQLSD

-589 MDTASLSTAKNVIQ
+589 MDTANLATAKNVIQ
-603 MNKSGIAFSTSG
+603 MNQSGIAFSTNG
-615 QNGPFTSAWTI
+615 KDGPFTSAWTI

-656 VKGTIRNADL
+656 VKGTIRNAEL

-724 QAGQSVYPSGSRG
+724 QAGMSTYPSGGNG

-744 APTITLQMGD
+744 APAITLQMGD
-754 PVEAVWQTHKRAV
+754 PVDAVWQTHKRVV

-777 ETTELAGTPRSGYG
+777 ETTEFAGTPRSGYG
-791 TYSDGGGYENMRGA
+791 TYSEGGGYENMRGA
-805 GMGVNQRYAPDT
+805 GMGVNQRYASGS
-817 SSAFVDDIGGNVS
+817 SSAFVDEIGGNVS

-843 SGYSYDSTIQGTGQY
+843 SGYSYDTTMTGSQRW

-869 VTKLNNAESIKQLA
+869 VTKLSNSESTKQLA
-883 STAQLV
+883 STAQLTA
-889 SGYKIDMRSRIIQ
+889 GYKIDMRSKFIQ
-902 FWVGDSGKFEVIAK
+902 FWLGDEGKFEVIG
-916 RTDINSGGGD
+916 RRIDLGSGGAGD
-926 SSFYGGMSFGQ
+926 NSMYGGMSFGS
-937 DSGGGKVWSKAI
+937 DGSGGRVWSKSI
-949 YDRTTSSAANMF
+949 YQRTYSGSATMTVTSA
-961 ISNGGI
+961 GTLG
-967 LARVSSARKYKTEI
+967 RVTSARKYKTAI
-981 TKPTE
+981 TKPQE

-1005 AEIKLTG
+1005 AEIKTHG
-1012 DSKLYHGFIADEFHD
+1012 DSKLYHGFIADEFHE

-1035 YNEDG
+1035 YNDEG

-1069 KAKLEFSH
+1069 KQN
-1077 KR
+1077 

>member
-230 PFAKYKPE
+230 PFAKYKEE

-316 ENFVEWQTVQ
+316 EKFVEWQTVQ

-374 NNNFTNVSG
+374 NNNFTNVSS

-411 TNDLNIVDGA
+411 TSDLNIIDGA
-421 LNAVRDNVGNLT
+421 LTAVQGEVGNLNT
-433 TTVGEQGQLIN
+433 SVDEQGRLIN
-444 DQGQKINSQGQ
+444 VQGQ
-455 LIDEYG
+455 LIDGYG
-461 RAINDQGQLINSQGQ
+461 RTINAQGQLINSQG
-476 LINSYG
+476 
-482 ITINEHGQMINDQ
+482 E
-495 GQLIDGHSRAIN
+495 
-507 EQGQLIDSQGN
+507 

-656 VKGTIRNADL
+656 VKGTIRNAEL
-666 TFLIDITTGQIA
+666 TFVMDITTGQIA
-678 SRGEIPAIGGTGTN
+678 SRGEVPAITGSGTN
-692 ITGFD
+692 TVGFD
-697 LKNGRL
+697 IKNGTL
-703 DFISGAFGNAT
+703 DLIAGTWGNT
-714 ANYGGLRTLP
+714 STNYGGLRTLP
-724 QAGQSVYPSGSRG
+724 FAGQNITPSGSRS
-737 RGWFAGS
+737 RGDWAGT
-744 APTITLQMGD
+744 APAIAIQMGS
-754 PVEAVWQTHKRAV
+754 PVDALWQTHKRVA
-767 LLASTDYIEP
+767 LLASSDYVEP
-777 ETTELAGTPRSGYG
+777 SRTNLDRTYFSGYG
-791 TYSDGGGYENMRGA
+791 SNGDGTGLNMVGA
-805 GMGVNQRYAPDT
+805 GIGVYQNYSPN
-817 SSAFVDDIGGNVS
+817 SNIYVDEIDGYIS
-830 QAWMFGRHGVFLA
+830 EAWMFGRHGVTLA
-843 SGYSYDSTIQGTGQY
+843 SGYAYESMINGGRLIYPSIQIGQSKVLKGNTSESTKQQASTILMQAGWQIEA
-858 MYPML
+858 
-863 RLGMGI
+863 RARNI
-869 VTKLNNAESIKQLA
+869 
-883 STAQLV
+883 
-889 SGYKIDMRSRIIQ
+889 R
-902 FWVGDSGKFEVIAK
+902 FWVGDNGNVTIAARRTNINTSGD
-916 RTDINSGGGD
+916 TSM
-926 SSFYGGMSFGQ
+926 YGGMSFGS
-937 DSGGGKVWSKAI
+937 DGTGGRVWSMAV
-949 YDRTTSSAANMF
+949 YNRTYSGSANMF
-961 ISNGGI
+961 ITSAGTLG
-967 LARVSSARKYKTEI
+967 RVTSARKYKTEI
-981 TKPTE
+981 TKPQE
-986 IVEKAE
+986 VVEKAE

-1005 AEIKLTG
+1005 AEIKTHG
-1012 DSKLYHGFIADEFHD
+1012 DSKIYHGFIADEFHD

-1035 YNEDG
+1035 YNDDG

-1069 KAKLEFSH
+1069 SKN
-1077 KR
+1077 